1 MNDIIIKELKPI
13 QEITLTK
20 LNGDVIAEIP
30 IFYLTEESRNI
41 DEVDT
46 IIFTIPLRYRD
57 NFSKKMV
64 NYYVYD
70 EVIAE
75 RLICVD
81 GEYFVIKEINENQSN
96 HTKTITAY
104 GLEKKLEKNTIAL
117 SDCGLMLKD
126 KDEDIYVYSFD
137 EYLYQQTGWRL
148 GHIDDS
154 VRYMDNGEP
163 KMRMQEETNTS
174 FYSFITETIAEQFCC
189 VPIFDRKNKL
199 INLYDIDGFGNDLK
213 LVLNKDNYLK
223 SLEKTFNSSDIVT
236 RLILEGN
243 EEECVVEEANPTGLN
258 YIENY
263 SYFIENE
270 DMSKELIRALKLFE
284 KLTPKRMEKWKE
296 YVSLKAQKNS
306 ELSTL
311 DSSENILM
319 TKCNQLQNIIDGY
332 SDMETEEEYYLL
344 DDIKSELDV
353 SNLELQSISSQ
364 IYKIE
369 RELKELDIKINRLN
383 KLCRR
388 ETSEDEAGNL
398 LFNENLLS
406 ELKDYIYYDTYSD
419 DSFVDAN
426 ELIKTGK
433 HILESKC
440 KPTVEFSIDSV
451 NFVNRLLGDKT
462 RLNPEIQLG
471 LGDIIST
478 YDKERDKEDLVFF
491 TGWTMNYEDNKL
503 DLTFSNKK
511 TNKED
516 TRVIAD
522 LLKKSKETK
531 KIISVNKWLW
541 NKQKY
546 NKVNSTL
553 ITDIDLDLDFSPNK
567 AYVDSVSSVDL
578 SQHTL
583 NINLN
588 EEYILKATILP
599 DTAKNKNVI
608 WISSD
613 ENIASVSDG
622 VIVGNGYGACII
634 TVITEDGNKTDT
646 CKVVVEV
653 DMGDS
658 SNVNV
663 TGIRLNTNS
672 LEIDKHESVYLLPTV
687 IPSNANQSITYIS
700 SDGNIAKVSNE
711 GLITGVGQGKCT
723 ITAISNK
730 NTKIKASCTV
740 TVSNKEAEINIEDLD
755 EVLIIG
761 TKRIQNLQEYN
772 LNPKMTY
779 FGNIVED
786 FNIATYP
793 SDPKAI
799 VVMLGLNNDSLC
811 DISKIKI
818 LLNSIKTK
826 YTGKYMFVANELPV
840 GINYATV
847 DYSYEQL
854 NSQIKNYNNTLQ
866 KIANELGLKS
876 ITVQGGMV
884 ENDILASHYTYNG
897 LDLNVVGCKML
908 LNNIK
913 YQIKNNVGTFIPP
926 DDEDNEINGVNPI
939 RQKIMEKAEEIVR
952 MCVNHQANYSQRYRT
967 VDYRNPN
974 TIKAMSEV
982 LGSTRYYQPSWVIPY
997 QTYGWDCSS
1006 YVGCCYDYA
1015 GIPDLKGLSCSAN
1028 TLQQKLKQLGAEYW
1042 LYKEEGLRDAKPGD
1056 IVLCVNDGISFSR
1069 NNVFTCRTHHVMIYG
1084 YSDYEMYE
1092 ASGYSSGIRK
1102 GKRTFDKN
1110 QWIFFRLP
1118 QVAEA
1123 DKNTSNG
1130 NTNIGNGVEE
1140 YKNCFNEQGIINGHE
1155 YIYKFKG
1162 LRCTCYNATENDK
1175 GGRSGLGTH
1184 IGKTFGCG
1192 NLPYGTL
1199 VYFPELDGKIWR
1211 NADGSQIKLDGILMA
1226 TDSGILMTDCDIVAG
1241 STIQACTSNWTNPK
1255 RLDGYILEWGT
1266 SNIKNYS
1273 FTDTYKIAYN
1283 NGNLSRFKTAF
1294 KNYMNNGDGVLINF
1308 TKFYDT
1314 DKNIRNTIYWTI
1326 LNS

>member
-1 MNDIIIKELKPI
+1 MNEIIIKELKPI
-13 QEITLTK
+13 KHITLTK

-30 IFYLTEESRNI
+30 LFYLNEETRSI

-46 IIFTIPLRYRD
+46 ISFTIPLKYRN
-57 NFSKKMV
+57 NFSKEMHD
-64 NYYVYD
+64 YYVYD

-81 GEYFVIKEINENQSN
+81 GEYFVIKEITENQSN
-96 HTKTITAY
+96 HTKSITAY
-104 GLEKKLEKNTIAL
+104 GLENKLEKNTIVL

-126 KDEDIYVYSFD
+126 KDEETNIYSFD
-137 EYLYQQTGWRL
+137 EYLYQQTGWKL
-148 GHIDDS
+148 GHIDDE

-163 KMRMQEETNTS
+163 KVRMQEETNTS

-189 VPIFDRKNKL
+189 VPIFDRVNKK

-213 LVLNKDNYLK
+213 LILHKDNYLK
-223 SLEKTFNSSDIVT
+223 SLEKTYNSSDIVT

-243 EEECVVEEANPTGLN
+243 EEECIVEEANPTGLN

-284 KLTPKRMEKWKE
+284 ELTPKRMDKWKE
-296 YVSLKAQKNS
+296 YVSLKTQKKS
-306 ELSTL
+306 ELSKL

-332 SDMETEEEYYLL
+332 NDMETEEEYYLL
-344 DDIKSELDV
+344 DDIKSELDI
-353 SNLELQSISSQ
+353 SRLELQDVSNQ
-364 IYKIE
+364 IRILEKE
-369 RELKELDIKINRLN
+369 TKELEVKINKLN

-398 LFNENLLS
+398 LFNEKLLN

-419 DSFVDAN
+419 DSFLDAN

-440 KPTVEFSIDSV
+440 KPTVEFTIDSV
-451 NFVNRLLGDKT
+451 NFISRLLGDKT
-462 RLNPEIQLG
+462 RLIPNVQLG
-471 LGDIIST
+471 LGDVIST
-478 YDKERDKEDLVFF
+478 YDKERNKEDLVFF
-491 TGWTMNYEDNKL
+491 TGWSMNYNDNTL
-503 DLTFSNKK
+503 NLTFSNKK
-511 TNKED
+511 TNKEN

-553 ITDIDLDLDFSPNK
+553 MTGMDLDLDFSPNK

-687 IPSNANQSITYIS
+687 IPTNANQSITYIS
-700 SDGNIAKVSNE
+700 SDGNIAKVSNV

-730 NTKIKASCTV
+730 NAKIKASCTV
-740 TVSNKEAEINIEDLD
+740 TVSGKEAEINIDDLD

-772 LNPKMTY
+772 LAPKMTY
-779 FGNIVED
+779 FGNVVED
-786 FNIATYP
+786 FDITTYP

-811 DISKIKI
+811 DISKIKT

-826 YTGKYMFVANELPV
+826 YTGKYIFVANELPV

-854 NSQIKNYNNTLQ
+854 NSQIKNYNNMLQ
-866 KIANELGLKS
+866 KITNELGLKS

-884 ENDILASHYTYNG
+884 ESEILASHYTYNG

-913 YQIKNNVGTFIPP
+913 YQIKNNVGSIIVP
-926 DDEDNEINGVNPI
+926 DDNDNTTTNVNPY
-939 RQKIMEKAEEIVR
+939 REKIMEKAEEIVR
-952 MCVNHQANYSQRYRT
+952 MCVNHLSNYSQRYRT
-967 VDYRNPN
+967 ISYKAPN
-974 TIKAMSEV
+974 TIKSRTEYV
-982 LGSTRYYQPSWVIPY
+982 GNQLFYQPSWVVLN
-997 QTYGWDCSS
+997 QTIGYDCSS
-1006 YVGCCYDYA
+1006 FTGVCYEYA
-1015 GIPDLKGLSCSAN
+1015 GIEYLKGLSCSAGS
-1028 TLQQKLKQLGAEYW
+1028 LQTVCKNHGAEFWRYTGKESVDKLKE
-1042 LYKEEGLRDAKPGD
+1042 GD
-1056 IVLCVNDGISFSR
+1056 IIMVANY
-1069 NNVFTCRTHHVMIYG
+1069 NVTDSNMTTVSTHHVMISG
-1084 YSDYEMYE
+1084 GGNTVLH
-1092 ASGYSSGIRK
+1092 ASGFTSGILK
-1102 GKRTFDKN
+1102 QKINFTNKH
-1110 QWIFFRLP
+1110 FFIRIKE
-1118 QVAEA
+1118 VAEA
-1123 DKNTSNG
+1123 DNSNNITSPSDSEHPNVFYENG
-1130 NTNIGNGVEE
+1130 TIDGVN
-1140 YKNCFNEQGIINGHE
+1140 YVAKLTHS
-1155 YIYKFKG
+1155 
-1162 LRCTCYNATENDK
+1162 RCTAYGTPSPVGA
-1175 GGRSGLGTH
+1175 GGNL
-1184 IGKTFGCG
+1184 IVGKSCG
-1192 NLPYGTL
+1192 AHNLPYNT
-1199 VYFPELDGKIWR
+1199 
-1211 NADGSQIKLDGILMA
+1211 KLYIPSTKKYNGDGIWYVKDTGGYT
-1226 TDSGILMTDCDIVAG
+1226 TDFDLLISKNASEAVKMMGSPLDTDV
-1241 STIQACTSNWTNPK
+1241 
-1255 RLDGYILEWGT
+1255 YILEYGDGKMSW
-1266 SNIKNYS
+1266 S
-1273 FTDTYKIAYN
+1273 FTEAIEWCNGYYGVGYFHKSWTYYMKYGGCTI
-1283 NGNLSRFKTAF
+1283 NLWKFKDHD
-1294 KNYMNNGDGVLINF
+1294 KYI
-1308 TKFYDT
+1308 KSQPWYD
-1314 DKNIRNTIYWTI
+1314 K
-1326 LNS
+1326 L

>member
-1 MNDIIIKELKPI
+1 MNDVIIKELKPI
-13 QEITLTK
+13 QEIVLTK

-46 IIFTIPLRYRD
+46 ITFTIPLRYRD

-96 HTKTITAY
+96 HTKEITAY

-126 KDEDIYVYSFD
+126 KNEETDTYSFN

-163 KMRMQEETNTS
+163 KLRMQEETNTS

-189 VPIFDRKNKL
+189 VPVFDRKNKL

-243 EEECVVEEANPTGLN
+243 EEECIVEEANPTGLN

-284 KLTPKRMEKWKE
+284 VLTPKRMEKWKE

-332 SDMETEEEYYLL
+332 TDMETEEEYYLL

-353 SNLELQSISSQ
+353 SNLELQSVSSQ

-369 RELKELDIKINRLN
+369 KELKELDIKINRLN

-398 LFNENLLS
+398 LFNEKLLS

-451 NFVNRLLGDKT
+451 NFVNRLLGDKS
-462 RLNPEIQLG
+462 RLSPEIQLG
-471 LGDIIST
+471 LGDVIST
-478 YDKERDKEDLVFF
+478 YDKERNKEDLVFF
-491 TGWTMNYEDNKL
+491 TDWTMNYEDNKL
-503 DLTFSNKK
+503 SLTFSNKK

-531 KIISVNKWLW
+531 KIVSVNKWLW

-553 ITDIDLDLDFSPNK
+553 MTNINLDLDFSPNK

-583 NINLN
+583 NIKLN

-672 LEIDKHESVYLLPTV
+672 LEIDRRESVYLLPTV
-687 IPSNANQSITYIS
+687 IPTNANQSITYIS

-730 NTKIKASCTV
+730 NAKIKASCIV
-740 TVSNKEAEINIEDLD
+740 TVSGKEAEINIDDLD

-772 LNPKMTY
+772 LAPKMTY

-786 FNIATYP
+786 FDITTYP

-811 DISKIKI
+811 DISKIKT

-826 YTGKYMFVANELPV
+826 YTGKYIFVANELPV
-840 GINYATV
+840 GINYATT
-847 DYSYEQL
+847 DYTYEQL
-854 NSQIKNYNNTLQ
+854 NSQIKNYNNMLQ
-866 KIANELGLKS
+866 KIANELSLKS

-884 ENDILASHYTYNG
+884 ESDILASHYTYNG

-913 YQIKNNVGTFIPP
+913 YQIKNNVNSFIPP
-926 DDEDNEINGVNPI
+926 DDEDSGINGINII

-967 VDYRNPN
+967 ISYKTPN
-974 TIKAMSEV
+974 TIKSRTEYV
-982 LGSTRYYQPSWVIPY
+982 GNQLYTQPSWVVLN
-997 QTYGWDCSS
+997 QTIGYDCSS
-1006 YVGCCYDYA
+1006 FTGVCYEYA
-1015 GIPDLKGLSCSAN
+1015 GIDYLKGLSCSAGS
-1028 TLQQKLKQLGAEYW
+1028 LQTVCKNHGAEFWRYTGQESVDKLKE
-1042 LYKEEGLRDAKPGD
+1042 GD
-1056 IVLCVNDGISFSR
+1056 IIMVANY
-1069 NNVFTCRTHHVMIYG
+1069 NVTDSNMTTVSTHHVMISG
-1084 YSDYEMYE
+1084 GGNTVLH
-1092 ASGYSSGIRK
+1092 ASGFTSGILK
-1102 GKRTFDKN
+1102 QKINFTNKH
-1110 QWIFFRLP
+1110 FFIRIKE
-1118 QVAEA
+1118 VAEA
-1123 DKNTSNG
+1123 DNSNNITSPSDSEHPNVFYENG
-1130 NTNIGNGVEE
+1130 TIDGVN
-1140 YKNCFNEQGIINGHE
+1140 YVAKLTHS
-1155 YIYKFKG
+1155 
-1162 LRCTCYNATENDK
+1162 RCTAYGTPSPVGA
-1175 GGRSGLGTH
+1175 GGNL
-1184 IGKTFGCG
+1184 IVGKSCG
-1192 NLPYGTL
+1192 AHNLPYNT
-1199 VYFPELDGKIWR
+1199 
-1211 NADGSQIKLDGILMA
+1211 KLYIPSTKKYNGDGIWYVKDTGGYT
-1226 TDSGILMTDCDIVAG
+1226 TDFDLLISKSASEAVKMMGSPLDTDV
-1241 STIQACTSNWTNPK
+1241 
-1255 RLDGYILEWGT
+1255 YILEYGDGKMSW
-1266 SNIKNYS
+1266 S
-1273 FTDTYKIAYN
+1273 FTEAIEWCNGYYGVGYFHKSWTYYMKYGGCTI
-1283 NGNLSRFKTAF
+1283 NLWKFKDDDKTI
-1294 KNYMNNGDGVLINF
+1294 KSQPW
-1308 TKFYDT
+1308 YD
-1314 DKNIRNTIYWTI
+1314 K
-1326 LNS
+1326 L

>member
-46 IIFTIPLRYRD
+46 ITFTIPLRYRD

-96 HTKTITAY
+96 HTKEITAY

-126 KDEDIYVYSFD
+126 KDEETDTYSFD

-148 GHIDDS
+148 GRIDDS

-163 KMRMQEETNTS
+163 KLRMQEETNTS

-189 VPIFDRKNKL
+189 VPVFDRKNKL

-243 EEECVVEEANPTGLN
+243 EEECIVEEANPTGLN

-284 KLTPKRMEKWKE
+284 ELTPKRMEKWKE

-332 SDMETEEEYYLL
+332 TDMETEEEYYLL

-353 SNLELQSISSQ
+353 SNLELQSVSSQ

-398 LFNENLLS
+398 LFNEKLLS

-462 RLNPEIQLG
+462 RLSPEIQLG

-478 YDKERDKEDLVFF
+478 YDKERDKEELVFF
-491 TGWTMNYEDNKL
+491 TGWAMNYEDNKL
-503 DLTFSNKK
+503 SLTFSNKK

-553 ITDIDLDLDFSPNK
+553 MTGMDLDLDFSPNK

-658 SNVNV
+658 SNINV

-687 IPSNANQSITYIS
+687 IPTNANQSITYIS

-711 GLITGVGQGKCT
+711 GLITGVGKGKCT

-740 TVSNKEAEINIEDLD
+740 TVSGKEAEINIDDLD

-772 LNPKMTY
+772 LAPKMTY

-826 YTGKYMFVANELPV
+826 YTGKYIFIANELPV
-840 GINYATV
+840 GINYVTT
-847 DYSYEQL
+847 DYTYEQL
-854 NSQIKNYNNTLQ
+854 NSQIKNYNNSLQ
-866 KIANELGLKS
+866 KIASELGLKS

-913 YQIKNNVGTFIPP
+913 YQIKNNVSSFIPP
-926 DDEDNEINGVNPI
+926 DDEDSGTNGVNPI

-967 VDYRNPN
+967 ISYKSPN
-974 TIKAMSEV
+974 TIKSRTEYV
-982 LGSTRYYQPSWVIPY
+982 GSTLYTQPSWVVLN
-997 QTYGWDCSS
+997 QTIGYDCSS
-1006 YVGCCYDYA
+1006 FTGVCYEYA
-1015 GIPDLKGLSCSAN
+1015 GIEYLKGLSCSAGS
-1028 TLQQKLKQLGAEYW
+1028 LQTVCKNHGAEFWRYTGQESVDKLKE
-1042 LYKEEGLRDAKPGD
+1042 GD
-1056 IVLCVNDGISFSR
+1056 IIMVANYNVTD
-1069 NNVFTCRTHHVMIYG
+1069 NNMTTVSTHHVMISG
-1084 YSDYEMYE
+1084 GGNTVLH
-1092 ASGYSSGIRK
+1092 ASGFTSGILK
-1102 GKRTFDKN
+1102 QKINFTNKH
-1110 QWIFFRLP
+1110 FFIRIKE
-1118 QVAEA
+1118 VAEA
-1123 DKNTSNG
+1123 DKNSSNG
-1130 NTNIGNGVEE
+1130 NTPTTSDKEHPNVFYENGTIDGVN
-1140 YKNCFNEQGIINGHE
+1140 YVAKLTNCCMTG
-1155 YIYKFKG
+1155 YYSAKY
-1162 LRCTCYNATENDK
+1162 TT
-1175 GGRSGLGTH
+1175 GGSGLPLEVAKSVGSY
-1184 IGKTFGCG
+1184 
-1192 NLPYGTL
+1192 NLPYGSKIYIPFLKGRWGNKDGIVTVTDTGVGGTDFDL
-1199 VYFPELDGKIWR
+1199 FLGKTYSDVSSKMTNPLRVDAYIVEYGNKPLAWSYTQSYNWAMNYYGKI
-1211 NADGSQIKLDGILMA
+1211 SQYK
-1226 TDSGILMTDCDIVAG
+1226 TRF
-1241 STIQACTSNWTNPK
+1241 TSYMK
-1255 RLDGYILEWGT
+1255 YGGT
-1266 SNIKNYS
+1266 
-1273 FTDTYKIAYN
+1273 
-1283 NGNLSRFKTAF
+1283 
-1294 KNYMNNGDGVLINF
+1294 LINF
-1308 TKFYDT
+1308 WKFKED
-1314 DKNIRNTIYWTI
+1314 DKTFFE
-1326 LNS
+1326 NSWINQIWNK

>member
-1 MNDIIIKELKPI
+1 MNDVIIKELKPI
-13 QEITLTK
+13 QKIVLTK

-46 IIFTIPLRYRD
+46 ITFTIPLRYRD

-126 KDEDIYVYSFD
+126 KDEDTYVYSFD

-243 EEECVVEEANPTGLN
+243 EEECIVEEANPTGLN

-332 SDMETEEEYYLL
+332 TDMETEEEYYLL

-353 SNLELQSISSQ
+353 SNLELQSVSSQ

-471 LGDIIST
+471 LGDVIST
-478 YDKERDKEDLVFF
+478 YDKERDKEELVFF

-503 DLTFSNKK
+503 SLTFSNKK

-553 ITDIDLDLDFSPNK
+553 MTGMDLDLDFSPNK

-634 TVITEDGNKTDT
+634 TVVTEDGNRTDT

-653 DMGDS
+653 DMGDDT
-658 SNVNV
+658 NVNV
-663 TGIRLNTNS
+663 TGVRLNVNS

-687 IPSNANQSITYIS
+687 IPTNANQSITYIS

-730 NTKIKASCTV
+730 NSKIKASCTV
-740 TVSNKEAEINIEDLD
+740 TVSGKEAEINIDDLD

-779 FGNIVED
+779 IGNIVED
-786 FNIATYP
+786 FDITTYP

-799 VVMLGLNNDSLC
+799 VIMLGLNNDSLC

-826 YTGKYMFVANELPV
+826 YTGKYIFVANELPV

-866 KIANELGLKS
+866 KLVSELGLKS

-884 ENDILASHYTYNG
+884 ESEILASHYTYNG

-913 YQIKNNVGTFIPP
+913 YQIKNNVGSFIPP
-926 DDEDNEINGVNPI
+926 DDEDNNETNGVNPI

-967 VDYRNPN
+967 ISYKSPN
-974 TIKAMSEV
+974 TIKSRTEYV
-982 LGSTRYYQPSWVIPY
+982 GSTLYTQPSWVVLN
-997 QTYGWDCSS
+997 QTIGYDCSS
-1006 YVGCCYDYA
+1006 FTGVCYEYA
-1015 GIPDLKGLSCSAN
+1015 GIEYLKGLSCSAGS
-1028 TLQQKLKQLGAEYW
+1028 LQTVCKNHGAEFWRYTGQESVDKLKE
-1042 LYKEEGLRDAKPGD
+1042 GD
-1056 IVLCVNDGISFSR
+1056 IIMVANYNVTD
-1069 NNVFTCRTHHVMIYG
+1069 NNMTTVSTHHVMISG
-1084 YSDYEMYE
+1084 GGNTVLH
-1092 ASGYSSGIRK
+1092 ASGFTSGILK
-1102 GKRTFDKN
+1102 QKINFTNKH
-1110 QWIFFRLP
+1110 FFIRIKE
-1118 QVAEA
+1118 VAEA
-1123 DKNTSNG
+1123 DKNSSNG
-1130 NTNIGNGVEE
+1130 NTPTTSDKEHPNVFYENGTIDGVN
-1140 YKNCFNEQGIINGHE
+1140 YLAKLTNCCMTGYFSSK
-1155 YIYKFKG
+1155 Y
-1162 LRCTCYNATENDK
+1162 TT
-1175 GGRSGLGTH
+1175 GGSGLPLEVA
-1184 IGKTFGCG
+1184 KTVGSY
-1192 NLPYGTL
+1192 NVPYGTKIYIPYL
-1199 VYFPELDGKIWR
+1199 KGKWGNTDGIVTVTDTGVGGTDFDLFLGKTYSDVSSKMNAPMRVDAYIVEYGNKSLAWSYTQSYNWAMGYYGKI
-1211 NADGSQIKLDGILMA
+1211 SQYK
-1226 TDSGILMTDCDIVAG
+1226 TRF
-1241 STIQACTSNWTNPK
+1241 TSYMEY
-1255 RLDGYILEWGT
+1255 GGT
-1266 SNIKNYS
+1266 
-1273 FTDTYKIAYN
+1273 
-1283 NGNLSRFKTAF
+1283 
-1294 KNYMNNGDGVLINF
+1294 MINF
-1308 TKFYDT
+1308 WKFKED
-1314 DKNIRNTIYWTI
+1314 DKTFFE
-1326 LNS
+1326 NSWINQIWNK

>member
-1 MNDIIIKELKPI
+1 MNEIIIKELKPI
-13 QEITLTK
+13 KHITLTK

-30 IFYLTEESRNI
+30 LFYLNEETRSI

-46 IIFTIPLRYRD
+46 ISFTIPLKYRN
-57 NFSKKMV
+57 NFSKEMHD
-64 NYYVYD
+64 YYVYD

-81 GEYFVIKEINENQSN
+81 GEYFVIKEITENQSN
-96 HTKTITAY
+96 HTKSITAY
-104 GLEKKLEKNTIAL
+104 GLENKLEKNTIAL

-126 KDEDIYVYSFD
+126 KDEETNIYSFD
-137 EYLYQQTGWRL
+137 EYLYQQTGWKL
-148 GHIDDS
+148 GHIDDE

-163 KMRMQEETNTS
+163 KVRMQEETNTS

-189 VPIFDRKNKL
+189 VPIFDRVNKK

-213 LVLNKDNYLK
+213 LILHKDNYLK
-223 SLEKTFNSSDIVT
+223 SLEKTYNSSDIVT

-243 EEECVVEEANPTGLN
+243 EEECIVEEANPTGLN

-284 KLTPKRMEKWKE
+284 ELTPKRMDKWKE

-306 ELSTL
+306 ELSKL

-332 SDMETEEEYYLL
+332 NDMETEEEYYLL
-344 DDIKSELDV
+344 DDIKSELDI
-353 SNLELQSISSQ
+353 SRLELQDVSNQ
-364 IYKIE
+364 IRILEKE
-369 RELKELDIKINRLN
+369 TKELEVKINKLN

-398 LFNENLLS
+398 LFNEKLLN

-419 DSFVDAN
+419 DSFLDAN

-440 KPTVEFSIDSV
+440 KPTVEFTIDSV
-451 NFVNRLLGDKT
+451 NFISRLLGDKT
-462 RLNPEIQLG
+462 RLIPNVQLG
-471 LGDIIST
+471 LGDVIST
-478 YDKERDKEDLVFF
+478 YDKERNKEDLVFF
-491 TGWTMNYEDNKL
+491 TGWSMNYNDNTL
-503 DLTFSNKK
+503 NLTFSNKK
-511 TNKED
+511 TNKEN

-553 ITDIDLDLDFSPNK
+553 MTGIDLDLDFSPNK

-687 IPSNANQSITYIS
+687 IPTNANQSITYIS

-730 NTKIKASCTV
+730 NAKIKASCTV
-740 TVSNKEAEINIEDLD
+740 TVSGKEAEINIDDLD

-772 LNPKMTY
+772 LAPKMTY

-786 FNIATYP
+786 FDITTYP

-811 DISKIKI
+811 DISKIKT

-826 YTGKYMFVANELPV
+826 YTGKYIFVANELPV
-840 GINYATV
+840 GINYATT
-847 DYSYEQL
+847 DYTYEQL
-854 NSQIKNYNNTLQ
+854 NSQIKNYNNMLQ
-866 KIANELGLKS
+866 KITNELGLKS

-884 ENDILASHYTYNG
+884 ESDILASHYTYNG

-913 YQIKNNVGTFIPP
+913 YQIKNNVGSIIVP
-926 DDEDNEINGVNPI
+926 DDNDNTTTNVNPY
-939 RQKIMEKAEEIVR
+939 REKIMEKAEEIVR
-952 MCVNHQANYSQRYRT
+952 MCVNHLSNYSQRYRT
-967 VDYRNPN
+967 ISYKAPN
-974 TIKAMSEV
+974 TIKSRTEYV
-982 LGSTRYYQPSWVIPY
+982 GNQLFYQPSWVVLN
-997 QTYGWDCSS
+997 QTIGYDCSS
-1006 YVGCCYDYA
+1006 FTGVCYEYA
-1015 GIPDLKGLSCSAN
+1015 GIEYLKGLSCSAGS
-1028 TLQQKLKQLGAEYW
+1028 LQTVCKNHGAEFWRYTGKESVDKLKE
-1042 LYKEEGLRDAKPGD
+1042 GD
-1056 IVLCVNDGISFSR
+1056 IIMVANY
-1069 NNVFTCRTHHVMIYG
+1069 NVTDSNMTTVSTHHVMISG
-1084 YSDYEMYE
+1084 GGNTVLH
-1092 ASGYSSGIRK
+1092 ASGFTSGILK
-1102 GKRTFDKN
+1102 QKINFTNKH
-1110 QWIFFRLP
+1110 FFIRIKE
-1118 QVAEA
+1118 VAEA
-1123 DKNTSNG
+1123 DKNSSNG

-1184 IGKTFGCG
+1184 MGKTFGCG

-1255 RLDGYILEWGT
+1255 RLDGYVIEWGT

-1283 NGNLSRFKTAF
+1283 NGSLSRFKTAF

>member
-1 MNDIIIKELKPI
+1 MNEIIIKELKPI
-13 QEITLTK
+13 KHITLTK

-30 IFYLTEESRNI
+30 LFYLNEETRSI

-46 IIFTIPLRYRD
+46 ISFTIPLKYRN
-57 NFSKKMV
+57 NFSKEMHD
-64 NYYVYD
+64 YYVYD

-81 GEYFVIKEINENQSN
+81 GEYFVIKEITENQSN
-96 HTKTITAY
+96 HTKSITAY
-104 GLEKKLEKNTIAL
+104 GLENKLEKNTIAL

-126 KDEDIYVYSFD
+126 KDEETNIYSFD
-137 EYLYQQTGWRL
+137 EYLYQQTGWKL
-148 GHIDDS
+148 GHIDDE

-163 KMRMQEETNTS
+163 KVRMQEETNTS

-189 VPIFDRKNKL
+189 VPIFDRVNKK

-213 LVLNKDNYLK
+213 LILHKDNYLK
-223 SLEKTFNSSDIVT
+223 SLEKTYNSSDIVT

-243 EEECVVEEANPTGLN
+243 EEECIVEEANPTGLN

-284 KLTPKRMEKWKE
+284 ELTPKRMDKWKE
-296 YVSLKAQKNS
+296 YVSLKAQNNS
-306 ELSTL
+306 ELSKL

-332 SDMETEEEYYLL
+332 NDMETEEEYYLL
-344 DDIKSELDV
+344 DDIKSELDI
-353 SNLELQSISSQ
+353 SRLELQDVSNQ
-364 IYKIE
+364 IRILEKE
-369 RELKELDIKINRLN
+369 TKELEVKINKLN

-398 LFNENLLS
+398 LFNEKLLN

-419 DSFVDAN
+419 DSFLDAN
-426 ELIKTGK
+426 ELIKTGQ

-440 KPTVEFSIDSV
+440 KPTVEFTIDSV
-451 NFVNRLLGDKT
+451 NFISRLLGDKT
-462 RLNPEIQLG
+462 RLIPNIQLG
-471 LGDIIST
+471 LGDVIST
-478 YDKERDKEDLVFF
+478 YDKERNKEDLVFF
-491 TGWTMNYEDNKL
+491 TGWSMNYNDNTL
-503 DLTFSNKK
+503 NLTFSNKK
-511 TNKED
+511 TNKEN

-553 ITDIDLDLDFSPNK
+553 MTGIDLDLDFSPNK

-687 IPSNANQSITYIS
+687 IPTNANQSITYIS

-730 NTKIKASCTV
+730 NSKIKASCTV
-740 TVSNKEAEINIEDLD
+740 TVSGKEAEINIDDLD

-772 LNPKMTY
+772 LAPKMTY

-786 FNIATYP
+786 FDITTYP

-811 DISKIKI
+811 DISKIKT

-826 YTGKYMFVANELPV
+826 YTGKYIFVANELPV
-840 GINYATV
+840 GINYATT
-847 DYSYEQL
+847 DYTYEQL
-854 NSQIKNYNNTLQ
+854 NSQIKNYNNMLQ
-866 KIANELGLKS
+866 KITNELGLKS

-884 ENDILASHYTYNG
+884 ESDILASHYTYNG

-913 YQIKNNVGTFIPP
+913 YQIKNNVGSIIVP
-926 DDEDNEINGVNPI
+926 DDNDNTTTNVNPY
-939 RQKIMEKAEEIVR
+939 REKIMEKAEEIVR
-952 MCVNHQANYSQRYRT
+952 MCVNHLSNYSQRYRT
-967 VDYRNPN
+967 ISYKAPN
-974 TIKAMSEV
+974 TIKSRTEYV
-982 LGSTRYYQPSWVIPY
+982 GNQLFYQPSWVVLN
-997 QTYGWDCSS
+997 QTIGYDCSS
-1006 YVGCCYDYA
+1006 FTGVCYEYA
-1015 GIPDLKGLSCSAN
+1015 GIEYLKGLSCSAGS
-1028 TLQQKLKQLGAEYW
+1028 LQTVCKNHGAEFWRYTGKESVDKLKE
-1042 LYKEEGLRDAKPGD
+1042 GD
-1056 IVLCVNDGISFSR
+1056 IIMVANY
-1069 NNVFTCRTHHVMIYG
+1069 NVTDSNMTTVSTHHVMISG
-1084 YSDYEMYE
+1084 GGNTVLH
-1092 ASGYSSGIRK
+1092 ASGFTSGILK
-1102 GKRTFDKN
+1102 QKINFTNKH
-1110 QWIFFRLP
+1110 FFIRIKE
-1118 QVAEA
+1118 VAEA
-1123 DKNTSNG
+1123 DNSN
-1130 NTNIGNGVEE
+1130 NITNPSDSEHPNVFYENGTIDGVN
-1140 YKNCFNEQGIINGHE
+1140 YVAKLTHS
-1155 YIYKFKG
+1155 
-1162 LRCTCYNATENDK
+1162 RCTAYGTPSPVGA
-1175 GGRSGLGTH
+1175 GGNL
-1184 IGKTFGCG
+1184 IVGKSCG
-1192 NLPYGTL
+1192 AHNLPYNT
-1199 VYFPELDGKIWR
+1199 
-1211 NADGSQIKLDGILMA
+1211 KLYIPSTKKYNGDGIWYVKDTGGYT
-1226 TDSGILMTDCDIVAG
+1226 TDFDLLISKSASEAVKMMGSPLDTDV
-1241 STIQACTSNWTNPK
+1241 
-1255 RLDGYILEWGT
+1255 YILEYGDGKMSW
-1266 SNIKNYS
+1266 S
-1273 FTDTYKIAYN
+1273 FTEAIEWCNGYYGVGYFHKSWTYYMKYGGCTINLWKFKDDDKYIKSQSWYN
-1283 NGNLSRFKTAF
+1283 KL
-1294 KNYMNNGDGVLINF
+1294 
-1308 TKFYDT
+1308 
-1314 DKNIRNTIYWTI
+1314 
-1326 LNS
+1326 

>member
-1 MNDIIIKELKPI
+1 MNDVIIKELKPI
-13 QEITLTK
+13 QEIVLTK

-46 IIFTIPLRYRD
+46 ITFTIPLRYRD

-96 HTKTITAY
+96 HTKEITAY

-126 KDEDIYVYSFD
+126 KDEETYTYSFD

-148 GHIDDS
+148 GYIDDS

-163 KMRMQEETNTS
+163 KLRMQEETNTS

-243 EEECVVEEANPTGLN
+243 EEECIVEEANPTGLN

-284 KLTPKRMEKWKE
+284 ELTPKRMEKWKE

-332 SDMETEEEYYLL
+332 TDMETEEEYYLL

-369 RELKELDIKINRLN
+369 RELKKLDIKINRLN

-398 LFNENLLS
+398 LFDEKLLS

-451 NFVNRLLGDKT
+451 NFVNRLLGDKS
-462 RLNPEIQLG
+462 RLSPEIQLG
-471 LGDIIST
+471 LGDVIST
-478 YDKERDKEDLVFF
+478 YDKERDKEELVFF

-503 DLTFSNKK
+503 GLTFSNKK

-553 ITDIDLDLDFSPNK
+553 MTGMDLDLDFSPNK

-578 SQHTL
+578 NQHTL

-687 IPSNANQSITYIS
+687 IPTNANQSITYIS

-740 TVSNKEAEINIEDLD
+740 TVSGKEAEINIDDLD

-772 LNPKMTY
+772 LAPKMTY
-779 FGNIVED
+779 IGNIVED
-786 FNIATYP
+786 FDITAYP

-811 DISKIKI
+811 DISKIKT

-826 YTGKYMFVANELPV
+826 YTGKYIFVANELPV

-854 NSQIKNYNNTLQ
+854 NSQIKNYNNSLQ
-866 KIANELGLKS
+866 KIASELGLKS

-913 YQIKNNVGTFIPP
+913 YQIKNNVSSFIPP
-926 DDEDNEINGVNPI
+926 DDEDSGTNGVNPI
-939 RQKIMEKAEEIVR
+939 REKIMEKAEEIVR

-967 VDYRNPN
+967 ISYKAPN
-974 TIKAMSEV
+974 TIKSRTEYV
-982 LGSTRYYQPSWVIPY
+982 GNQLFYQPSWVILN
-997 QTYGWDCSS
+997 QTIGYDCSS
-1006 YVGCCYDYA
+1006 FTGVCYEYA
-1015 GIPDLKGLSCSAN
+1015 GIEYLKGLSCSAGS
-1028 TLQQKLKQLGAEYW
+1028 LQTVCKNHGAEFWRYTGQESVDKLKE
-1042 LYKEEGLRDAKPGD
+1042 GD
-1056 IVLCVNDGISFSR
+1056 IIMVANY
-1069 NNVFTCRTHHVMIYG
+1069 NVTDSNMTTVSTHHVMISG
-1084 YSDYEMYE
+1084 GGNTVLH
-1092 ASGYSSGIRK
+1092 ASGFTSGILK
-1102 GKRTFDKN
+1102 QKINFTNKH
-1110 QWIFFRLP
+1110 FFIRIKE
-1118 QVAEA
+1118 VAEA
-1123 DKNTSNG
+1123 DNSN
-1130 NTNIGNGVEE
+1130 NITNPSNSEHPNVFYEE
-1140 YKNCFNEQGIINGHE
+1140 GTIDGMNYVAKLTNCCMTG
-1155 YIYKFKG
+1155 YYSAKY
-1162 LRCTCYNATENDK
+1162 TT
-1175 GGRSGLGTH
+1175 GGSGLPLEVAKSVGSY
-1184 IGKTFGCG
+1184 
-1192 NLPYGTL
+1192 NLPYGSKIYIPFLKGRWGNKDGIVTVCDTGVGGTDFDL
-1199 VYFPELDGKIWR
+1199 FLGKSYSDVSSKMTNPLRVDAYIVEYGNKPLAWSYTQSYNWAMNYYGKI
-1211 NADGSQIKLDGILMA
+1211 SQYK
-1226 TDSGILMTDCDIVAG
+1226 TRF
-1241 STIQACTSNWTNPK
+1241 TSYMK
-1255 RLDGYILEWGT
+1255 YGGT
-1266 SNIKNYS
+1266 
-1273 FTDTYKIAYN
+1273 
-1283 NGNLSRFKTAF
+1283 
-1294 KNYMNNGDGVLINF
+1294 LINF
-1308 TKFYDT
+1308 WKFKED
-1314 DKNIRNTIYWTI
+1314 DKTFFE
-1326 LNS
+1326 NSWINQIWNK

>member
-1 MNDIIIKELKPI
+1 MNDVIIKELKPI
-13 QEITLTK
+13 QEIVLTK

-46 IIFTIPLRYRD
+46 ITFTIPLRYRD
-57 NFSKKMV
+57 NFSKKMI

-96 HTKTITAY
+96 HTKEITAY

-126 KDEDIYVYSFD
+126 KDEETYTYSFD

-163 KMRMQEETNTS
+163 KLRMQEETNTS

-243 EEECVVEEANPTGLN
+243 EEECIVEEANPTGLN

-284 KLTPKRMEKWKE
+284 VLTPKRMEKWKE

-332 SDMETEEEYYLL
+332 TDMETEEEYYLL

-353 SNLELQSISSQ
+353 SNLELQSVSSQ

-369 RELKELDIKINRLN
+369 KELKELDIKINRLN

-398 LFNENLLS
+398 LFNEKLLS

-451 NFVNRLLGDKT
+451 NFVNRLLGDKS
-462 RLNPEIQLG
+462 RLSPEIQLG
-471 LGDIIST
+471 LGDVIST
-478 YDKERDKEDLVFF
+478 YDKERNKEDLVFF

-503 DLTFSNKK
+503 SLTFSNKK

-553 ITDIDLDLDFSPNK
+553 MTGMDLDLDFSPNK

-672 LEIDKHESVYLLPTV
+672 LEIDRRESVYLLPTV
-687 IPSNANQSITYIS
+687 IPTNANQSITYIS

-772 LNPKMTY
+772 LAPKMTY

-786 FNIATYP
+786 FDITTYP
-793 SDPKAI
+793 SDSKAI
-799 VVMLGLNNDSLC
+799 VIMLGLNNDSLC
-811 DISKIKI
+811 DISKIKT

-826 YTGKYMFVANELPV
+826 YTGKYIFVANELPV
-840 GINYATV
+840 GINYATT
-847 DYSYEQL
+847 DYTYEQL
-854 NSQIKNYNNTLQ
+854 NSQIKNYNNSLQ
-866 KIANELGLKS
+866 KIASELGLKS

-884 ENDILASHYTYNG
+884 ESDILASHYTYNG

-913 YQIKNNVGTFIPP
+913 YQIKNNVSSFIPP
-926 DDEDNEINGVNPI
+926 DDEDSGTNGVNPI
-939 RQKIMEKAEEIVR
+939 REKIMEKAEEIVR

-967 VDYRNPN
+967 ISYKAPN
-974 TIKAMSEV
+974 TIKSRTEYV
-982 LGSTRYYQPSWVIPY
+982 GNQLFYQPSWVILN
-997 QTYGWDCSS
+997 QTIGYDCSS
-1006 YVGCCYDYA
+1006 FTGVCYEYA
-1015 GIPDLKGLSCSAN
+1015 GIEYLKGLSCSAGS
-1028 TLQQKLKQLGAEYW
+1028 LQTVCKNHGAEFWRYTGQESVDKLKE
-1042 LYKEEGLRDAKPGD
+1042 GD
-1056 IVLCVNDGISFSR
+1056 IIMVANY
-1069 NNVFTCRTHHVMIYG
+1069 NVTDSNMTTVSTHHVMISG
-1084 YSDYEMYE
+1084 GGNTVLH
-1092 ASGYSSGIRK
+1092 ASGFTSGILK
-1102 GKRTFDKN
+1102 QKINFTNKH
-1110 QWIFFRLP
+1110 FFIRIKE
-1118 QVAEA
+1118 VAEA
-1123 DKNTSNG
+1123 DNSNNITSPSDSEHPNVFYENG
-1130 NTNIGNGVEE
+1130 TIDGMNYVAKLT
-1140 YKNCFNEQGIINGHE
+1140 HS
-1155 YIYKFKG
+1155 
-1162 LRCTCYNATENDK
+1162 RCTAYGTPSPVGA
-1175 GGRSGLGTH
+1175 GGNL
-1184 IGKTFGCG
+1184 IVGKSCG
-1192 NLPYGTL
+1192 AHNLPYNT
-1199 VYFPELDGKIWR
+1199 
-1211 NADGSQIKLDGILMA
+1211 KLYIPSTKKYNGDGIWYVKDTGGYT
-1226 TDSGILMTDCDIVAG
+1226 TDFDLLISKSASEAVKMMVSPLDTDV
-1241 STIQACTSNWTNPK
+1241 
-1255 RLDGYILEWGT
+1255 YILEYGDGKMSW
-1266 SNIKNYS
+1266 S
-1273 FTDTYKIAYN
+1273 FTEAIEWCNGYYGIGYFHKSWTY
-1283 NGNLSRFKTAF
+1283 
-1294 KNYMNNGDGVLINF
+1294 YMKYGGCTINF
-1308 TKFYDT
+1308 WKFKDDDKTIKSQPWYD
-1314 DKNIRNTIYWTI
+1314 K
-1326 LNS
+1326 L

>member
-1 MNDIIIKELKPI
+1 MNEIIIKELKPI
-13 QEITLTK
+13 KHITLTK

-30 IFYLTEESRNI
+30 LFYLNEETRSI

-46 IIFTIPLRYRD
+46 ISFTIPLKYRN
-57 NFSKKMV
+57 NFSKEMHD
-64 NYYVYD
+64 YYVYD

-81 GEYFVIKEINENQSN
+81 GEYFVIKEITENQSN
-96 HTKTITAY
+96 HTKSITAY
-104 GLEKKLEKNTIAL
+104 GLENKLEKNTIAL

-126 KDEDIYVYSFD
+126 KDEETNIYSFD
-137 EYLYQQTGWRL
+137 EYLYQQTGWKL
-148 GHIDDS
+148 GHIDDE

-163 KMRMQEETNTS
+163 KVRMQEETNTS

-189 VPIFDRKNKL
+189 VPIFDRVNKK

-213 LVLNKDNYLK
+213 LILHKDNYLK
-223 SLEKTFNSSDIVT
+223 SLEKTYNSSDIVT

-243 EEECVVEEANPTGLN
+243 EEECIVEEANPTGLN

-270 DMSKELIRALKLFE
+270 DMSKGLIRALKLFE
-284 KLTPKRMEKWKE
+284 ELTPKRMDKWKE

-306 ELSTL
+306 ELSKL

-332 SDMETEEEYYLL
+332 NDMETEEEYYLL
-344 DDIKSELDV
+344 DDIKSELDI
-353 SNLELQSISSQ
+353 SRLELQDVSNQ
-364 IYKIE
+364 IRILEKE
-369 RELKELDIKINRLN
+369 TKELEGKINKLN

-398 LFNENLLS
+398 LFNEKLLN

-419 DSFVDAN
+419 DSFLDAN

-440 KPTVEFSIDSV
+440 KPTVEFTIDSV
-451 NFVNRLLGDKT
+451 NFISRLLGDKT
-462 RLNPEIQLG
+462 RLIPNVQLG
-471 LGDIIST
+471 LGDVIST
-478 YDKERDKEDLVFF
+478 YDKERNKEDLVFF
-491 TGWTMNYEDNKL
+491 TGWSMNYNDNTL
-503 DLTFSNKK
+503 NLTFSNKK
-511 TNKED
+511 TNKEN

-546 NKVNSTL
+546 NKVNSSL
-553 ITDIDLDLDFSPNK
+553 VTDINLDLDFSPDK
-567 AYVDSVSSVDL
+567 AYIDSVSSVDL
-578 SQHTL
+578 SQHTIE
-583 NINLN
+583 INLD
-588 EEYILKATILP
+588 EEYILKATVLP
-599 DTAKNKNVI
+599 DTAKNKNMI

-613 ENIASVSDG
+613 ENIASVTDG

-687 IPSNANQSITYIS
+687 IPTNANQSITYIS

-730 NTKIKASCTV
+730 NAKIKASCTV
-740 TVSNKEAEINIEDLD
+740 TVSGKEAEINIDDLD

-772 LNPKMTY
+772 LAPKMTY

-786 FNIATYP
+786 FDIATYP

-811 DISKIKI
+811 DISKIKT

-826 YTGKYMFVANELPV
+826 YTGKYIFVANELPV
-840 GINYATV
+840 GINYATT
-847 DYSYEQL
+847 DYTYEQL
-854 NSQIKNYNNTLQ
+854 NSQIKNYNNMLQ
-866 KIANELGLKS
+866 KITNELGLKS

-884 ENDILASHYTYNG
+884 ESEILASHYTYNG

-913 YQIKNNVGTFIPP
+913 YQIKNNVGSFIPP
-926 DDEDNEINGVNPI
+926 DDNEDNETNRVNPI

-952 MCVNHQANYSQRYRT
+952 MCVNHLSNYSQRYRT
-967 VDYRNPN
+967 ISYKAPN
-974 TIKAMSEV
+974 TIKSRTEYV
-982 LGSTRYYQPSWVIPY
+982 GNQLFYQPSWVVLN
-997 QTYGWDCSS
+997 QTIGYDCSS
-1006 YVGCCYDYA
+1006 FTGVCYEYA
-1015 GIPDLKGLSCSAN
+1015 GIEYLKGLSCSAGS
-1028 TLQQKLKQLGAEYW
+1028 LQTVCKNHGAEFWRYTGQESVDKLKE
-1042 LYKEEGLRDAKPGD
+1042 GD
-1056 IVLCVNDGISFSR
+1056 IIMVANY
-1069 NNVFTCRTHHVMIYG
+1069 NVTDSNMATVSTHHVMISG
-1084 YSDYEMYE
+1084 GGNTVLH
-1092 ASGYSSGIRK
+1092 ASGFTSGILK
-1102 GKRTFDKN
+1102 QKINFTNKH
-1110 QWIFFRLP
+1110 FFIRIKE
-1118 QVAEA
+1118 VAEA
-1123 DKNTSNG
+1123 DNSNNITSPSDSEHPNVFYENG
-1130 NTNIGNGVEE
+1130 TIDGVN
-1140 YKNCFNEQGIINGHE
+1140 YVAKLTHS
-1155 YIYKFKG
+1155 
-1162 LRCTCYNATENDK
+1162 RCTAYGTPSPVGA
-1175 GGRSGLGTH
+1175 GGNL
-1184 IGKTFGCG
+1184 IVGKSCG
-1192 NLPYGTL
+1192 AHNLPYNT
-1199 VYFPELDGKIWR
+1199 
-1211 NADGSQIKLDGILMA
+1211 KLYIPSTKKYNGDGIWYVKDTGGYT
-1226 TDSGILMTDCDIVAG
+1226 TDFDLLISKSASEAVKMMGSPLDTDV
-1241 STIQACTSNWTNPK
+1241 
-1255 RLDGYILEWGT
+1255 YILEYGDGKMSW
-1266 SNIKNYS
+1266 S
-1273 FTDTYKIAYN
+1273 FTEAIEWCNGYYGVGYFHKSWTYYMKYGGCTIN
-1283 NGNLSRFKTAF
+1283 IWKFKDHD
-1294 KNYMNNGDGVLINF
+1294 KYI
-1308 TKFYDT
+1308 KSQPWYD
-1314 DKNIRNTIYWTI
+1314 K
-1326 LNS
+1326 L

>member
-1 MNDIIIKELKPI
+1 MNDVIVKELKPI
-13 QEITLTK
+13 QEIVLTK

-46 IIFTIPLRYRD
+46 ITFTIPLRYRD

-96 HTKTITAY
+96 HTKEITAY

-126 KDEDIYVYSFD
+126 KDEETYTYSFD

-148 GHIDDS
+148 GYIDDS

-163 KMRMQEETNTS
+163 KLRMQEETNTS

-243 EEECVVEEANPTGLN
+243 EEECIVEEANPTGLN

-284 KLTPKRMEKWKE
+284 ELTPKRMEKWKE

-332 SDMETEEEYYLL
+332 TDMETEEEYYLL

-369 RELKELDIKINRLN
+369 RELKKLDIKINRLN

-398 LFNENLLS
+398 LFDEKLLS

-451 NFVNRLLGDKT
+451 NFVNRLLGDKS
-462 RLNPEIQLG
+462 RLSPEIQLG
-471 LGDIIST
+471 LGDVIST
-478 YDKERDKEDLVFF
+478 YDKERDKEELVFF

-503 DLTFSNKK
+503 GLTFSNKK

-553 ITDIDLDLDFSPNK
+553 MTGMDLDLDFSPNK

-578 SQHTL
+578 NQHTL

-687 IPSNANQSITYIS
+687 IPTNANQSITYIS

-740 TVSNKEAEINIEDLD
+740 TVSGKEAEINIDDLD

-772 LNPKMTY
+772 LAPKMTY
-779 FGNIVED
+779 IGNIVED
-786 FNIATYP
+786 FDITAYP

-811 DISKIKI
+811 DISKIKT

-826 YTGKYMFVANELPV
+826 YTGKYIFVANELPV

-854 NSQIKNYNNTLQ
+854 NSQIKNYNNSLQ
-866 KIANELGLKS
+866 KIASELGLKS

-913 YQIKNNVGTFIPP
+913 YQIKNNVSSFIPP
-926 DDEDNEINGVNPI
+926 DDEDSGTNGVNPI
-939 RQKIMEKAEEIVR
+939 REKIMEKAEEIVR

-967 VDYRNPN
+967 ISYKAPN
-974 TIKAMSEV
+974 TIKSRTEYV
-982 LGSTRYYQPSWVIPY
+982 GNQLFYQPSWVILN
-997 QTYGWDCSS
+997 QTIGYDCSS
-1006 YVGCCYDYA
+1006 FTGVCYEYA
-1015 GIPDLKGLSCSAN
+1015 GIEYLKGLSCSAGS
-1028 TLQQKLKQLGAEYW
+1028 LQTVCKNHGAEFWRYTGQESVDKLKE
-1042 LYKEEGLRDAKPGD
+1042 GD
-1056 IVLCVNDGISFSR
+1056 IIMVANY
-1069 NNVFTCRTHHVMIYG
+1069 NVTDSNMTTVSTHHVMISG
-1084 YSDYEMYE
+1084 GGNTVLH
-1092 ASGYSSGIRK
+1092 ASGFTSGILK
-1102 GKRTFDKN
+1102 QKINFTNKH
-1110 QWIFFRLP
+1110 FFIRIKE
-1118 QVAEA
+1118 VAEA
-1123 DKNTSNG
+1123 DNSN
-1130 NTNIGNGVEE
+1130 NITNPSNSEHPNVFYEE
-1140 YKNCFNEQGIINGHE
+1140 GTIDGMNYVAKLTNCCMTG
-1155 YIYKFKG
+1155 YYSAKY
-1162 LRCTCYNATENDK
+1162 TT
-1175 GGRSGLGTH
+1175 GGSGLPLEVAKSVGSY
-1184 IGKTFGCG
+1184 
-1192 NLPYGTL
+1192 NLPYGSKIYIPFLKGRWGNKDGIVTVCDTGVGGTDFDL
-1199 VYFPELDGKIWR
+1199 FLGKSYSDVSSKMTNPLRVDAYIVEYGNKPLAWSYTQSYNWAMNYYGKI
-1211 NADGSQIKLDGILMA
+1211 SQYK
-1226 TDSGILMTDCDIVAG
+1226 TRF
-1241 STIQACTSNWTNPK
+1241 TSYMK
-1255 RLDGYILEWGT
+1255 YGGT
-1266 SNIKNYS
+1266 
-1273 FTDTYKIAYN
+1273 
-1283 NGNLSRFKTAF
+1283 
-1294 KNYMNNGDGVLINF
+1294 LINF
-1308 TKFYDT
+1308 WKFKED
-1314 DKNIRNTIYWTI
+1314 DKTFFE
-1326 LNS
+1326 NSWINQIWNK

>member
-1 MNDIIIKELKPI
+1 MNDVIIKELKPI
-13 QEITLTK
+13 QEIVLTK

-46 IIFTIPLRYRD
+46 ITFTIPLRYRD

-64 NYYVYD
+64 NYYIYD

-96 HTKTITAY
+96 HTKEITAY

-126 KDEDIYVYSFD
+126 KDEETYTYSFD

-163 KMRMQEETNTS
+163 KLRMQEETNTS

-243 EEECVVEEANPTGLN
+243 EEECIVEEANPTGLN

-284 KLTPKRMEKWKE
+284 ELTPKRMEKWKE

-332 SDMETEEEYYLL
+332 TDMETEEEYYLL

-369 RELKELDIKINRLN
+369 RELKKLDIKINRLN

-398 LFNENLLS
+398 LFDEKLLS

-451 NFVNRLLGDKT
+451 NFVNRLLGDKS
-462 RLNPEIQLG
+462 RLSPEIQLG
-471 LGDIIST
+471 LGDVIST
-478 YDKERDKEDLVFF
+478 YDKERDKEELVFF

-503 DLTFSNKK
+503 GLTFSNKK

-553 ITDIDLDLDFSPNK
+553 MTGMDLDLDFSPNK

-578 SQHTL
+578 NQHTL

-687 IPSNANQSITYIS
+687 IPTNANQSITYIS

-740 TVSNKEAEINIEDLD
+740 TVSGKEAEINIDDLD

-772 LNPKMTY
+772 LAPKMTY
-779 FGNIVED
+779 IGNIVED
-786 FNIATYP
+786 FDITAYP

-811 DISKIKI
+811 DISKIKT

-826 YTGKYMFVANELPV
+826 YTGKYIFVANELPV
-840 GINYATV
+840 GINYATT
-847 DYSYEQL
+847 DYTYEQL
-854 NSQIKNYNNTLQ
+854 NSQIKNYNNMLQ
-866 KIANELGLKS
+866 KIANELSLKS

-884 ENDILASHYTYNG
+884 ESDILASHYTYNG

-913 YQIKNNVGTFIPP
+913 YQIKNNVSSFIPP
-926 DDEDNEINGVNPI
+926 DDEDSGTNGVNPI
-939 RQKIMEKAEEIVR
+939 REKIMEKAEEIVR

-967 VDYRNPN
+967 ISYKAPN
-974 TIKAMSEV
+974 TIKSRTEYV
-982 LGSTRYYQPSWVIPY
+982 GNQLFYQPSWVILN
-997 QTYGWDCSS
+997 QTIGYDCSS
-1006 YVGCCYDYA
+1006 FTGVCYEYA
-1015 GIPDLKGLSCSAN
+1015 GIEYLKGLSCSAGS
-1028 TLQQKLKQLGAEYW
+1028 LQTVCKNHGAEFWRYTGQESVDKLKE
-1042 LYKEEGLRDAKPGD
+1042 GD
-1056 IVLCVNDGISFSR
+1056 IIMVANY
-1069 NNVFTCRTHHVMIYG
+1069 NVTDSNMTTVSTHHVMISG
-1084 YSDYEMYE
+1084 GGNTVLH
-1092 ASGYSSGIRK
+1092 ASGFTSGILK
-1102 GKRTFDKN
+1102 QKINFTNKH
-1110 QWIFFRLP
+1110 FFIRIKE
-1118 QVAEA
+1118 VAEA
-1123 DKNTSNG
+1123 DNSN
-1130 NTNIGNGVEE
+1130 NITNPSNSEHPNVFYEE
-1140 YKNCFNEQGIINGHE
+1140 GTIDGMNYVAKLTNCCMTG
-1155 YIYKFKG
+1155 YYSAKY
-1162 LRCTCYNATENDK
+1162 TT
-1175 GGRSGLGTH
+1175 GGSGLPLEVAKSVGSY
-1184 IGKTFGCG
+1184 
-1192 NLPYGTL
+1192 NLPYGSKIYIPFLKGRWGNKDGIVTVCDTGVGGTDFDL
-1199 VYFPELDGKIWR
+1199 FLGKSYSDVSSKMTNPLRVDAYIVEYGNKPLAWSYTQSYNWAMNYYGKI
-1211 NADGSQIKLDGILMA
+1211 SQYK
-1226 TDSGILMTDCDIVAG
+1226 TRF
-1241 STIQACTSNWTNPK
+1241 TSYMK
-1255 RLDGYILEWGT
+1255 YGGT
-1266 SNIKNYS
+1266 
-1273 FTDTYKIAYN
+1273 
-1283 NGNLSRFKTAF
+1283 
-1294 KNYMNNGDGVLINF
+1294 LINF
-1308 TKFYDT
+1308 WKFKED
-1314 DKNIRNTIYWTI
+1314 DKTFFE
-1326 LNS
+1326 NSWINQIWNK

>member
-1 MNDIIIKELKPI
+1 MNDVIIKELKPI
-13 QEITLTK
+13 QEIVLTK

-46 IIFTIPLRYRD
+46 ITFTIPLRYRD

-96 HTKTITAY
+96 HTKEITAY

-126 KDEDIYVYSFD
+126 KDEETYTYSFD

-163 KMRMQEETNTS
+163 KLRMQEETNTS

-243 EEECVVEEANPTGLN
+243 EEECIVEEANPTGLN

-284 KLTPKRMEKWKE
+284 ELTPKRMEKWKE

-332 SDMETEEEYYLL
+332 TDMETEEEYYLL

-353 SNLELQSISSQ
+353 SNLELQSVSSQ

-369 RELKELDIKINRLN
+369 KELKKLDIKINRLN

-398 LFNENLLS
+398 LFNEKLLS

-451 NFVNRLLGDKT
+451 NFVNRLLGDKS
-462 RLNPEIQLG
+462 RLSPEIQLG
-471 LGDIIST
+471 LGDVIST
-478 YDKERDKEDLVFF
+478 YDKERNKEDLVFF
-491 TGWTMNYEDNKL
+491 TGWTMNYKDNKL

-531 KIISVNKWLW
+531 KIVSVNKWLW

-553 ITDIDLDLDFSPNK
+553 MTNINLDLDFSPNK

-583 NINLN
+583 NIKLN

-687 IPSNANQSITYIS
+687 IPTNANQSITYIS

-740 TVSNKEAEINIEDLD
+740 TVSGKEAEINIDDLD

-772 LNPKMTY
+772 LAPKMTY
-779 FGNIVED
+779 IGNIVED
-786 FNIATYP
+786 FDITAYP

-811 DISKIKI
+811 DISKIKT

-826 YTGKYMFVANELPV
+826 YTGKYIFVANELPV
-840 GINYATV
+840 GINYATT
-847 DYSYEQL
+847 DYTYEQL
-854 NSQIKNYNNTLQ
+854 NSQIKNYNNMLQ
-866 KIANELGLKS
+866 KIANELSLKS

-884 ENDILASHYTYNG
+884 ESDILASHYTYNG

-913 YQIKNNVGTFIPP
+913 YQIKNNVSSFIPP
-926 DDEDNEINGVNPI
+926 DDEDSGTNGVNPI

-967 VDYRNPN
+967 ISYKAPN
-974 TIKAMSEV
+974 TIKSRTEYV
-982 LGSTRYYQPSWVIPY
+982 GSTLYTQPSWVVLN
-997 QTYGWDCSS
+997 QTIGYDCSS
-1006 YVGCCYDYA
+1006 FTGVCYEYA
-1015 GIPDLKGLSCSAN
+1015 GIEYLKGLSCSAGS
-1028 TLQQKLKQLGAEYW
+1028 LQTVCKNHGAEFWRYTGQESVDKLKE
-1042 LYKEEGLRDAKPGD
+1042 GD
-1056 IVLCVNDGISFSR
+1056 IIMVANY
-1069 NNVFTCRTHHVMIYG
+1069 NVTDSNMTTVSTHHVMISG
-1084 YSDYEMYE
+1084 GGNTVLH
-1092 ASGYSSGIRK
+1092 ASGFTSGILK
-1102 GKRTFDKN
+1102 QKINFTNKH
-1110 QWIFFRLP
+1110 FFIRIKE
-1118 QVAEA
+1118 VAEA
-1123 DKNTSNG
+1123 DKNSSNG
-1130 NTNIGNGVEE
+1130 NTNVSDSQHPNVFYEEGTIDGVN
-1140 YKNCFNEQGIINGHE
+1140 YVAKLTNCCMTG
-1155 YIYKFKG
+1155 YYSAKY
-1162 LRCTCYNATENDK
+1162 TT
-1175 GGRSGLGTH
+1175 GGSGLPLEVAKSVGSY
-1184 IGKTFGCG
+1184 
-1192 NLPYGTL
+1192 NLPYGSKIYIPFLKGRWGNKDGIVTVCDTGVGGTDFDL
-1199 VYFPELDGKIWR
+1199 FLGKSYSDVSSKMTNPLRVDAYIVEYGNKPLAWSYTQSYNWAMNYYGKI
-1211 NADGSQIKLDGILMA
+1211 SQYK
-1226 TDSGILMTDCDIVAG
+1226 TRF
-1241 STIQACTSNWTNPK
+1241 TSYMK
-1255 RLDGYILEWGT
+1255 YGGT
-1266 SNIKNYS
+1266 
-1273 FTDTYKIAYN
+1273 
-1283 NGNLSRFKTAF
+1283 
-1294 KNYMNNGDGVLINF
+1294 LINF
-1308 TKFYDT
+1308 WKFKED
-1314 DKNIRNTIYWTI
+1314 DKTFFE
-1326 LNS
+1326 NSWINQIWNK

>member
-1 MNDIIIKELKPI
+1 MNEIIIKELKPI
-13 QEITLTK
+13 KHITLTK

-30 IFYLTEESRNI
+30 LFYLNEETRSI

-46 IIFTIPLRYRD
+46 ISFTIPLKYRN
-57 NFSKKMV
+57 NFSKEMQD
-64 NYYVYD
+64 YYVYD

-81 GEYFVIKEINENQSN
+81 GEYFVIKEITENQSN
-96 HTKTITAY
+96 HTKSITAY
-104 GLEKKLEKNTIAL
+104 GLENKLEKNTIAL

-126 KDEDIYVYSFD
+126 KDEETNIYSFD
-137 EYLYQQTGWRL
+137 EYLYQQTGWKL
-148 GHIDDS
+148 GHIDDE

-163 KMRMQEETNTS
+163 KVRMQEETNTS

-189 VPIFDRKNKL
+189 VPIFDRVNKK
-199 INLYDIDGFGNDLK
+199 INLYDIDSFGNDLK
-213 LVLNKDNYLK
+213 LILHKDNYLK
-223 SLEKTFNSSDIVT
+223 SLEKTYNSSDIVT

-243 EEECVVEEANPTGLN
+243 EEECIVEEANPTGLN

-284 KLTPKRMEKWKE
+284 ELTPKRMDKWKE

-306 ELSTL
+306 ELSKL

-332 SDMETEEEYYLL
+332 NDMETEEEYYLL
-344 DDIKSELDV
+344 DDIKSELDI
-353 SNLELQSISSQ
+353 SRLELQDVSNQ
-364 IYKIE
+364 IRILEKE
-369 RELKELDIKINRLN
+369 TKELEVKINKLN

-398 LFNENLLS
+398 LFNEKLLN

-419 DSFVDAN
+419 DSFLDAN
-426 ELIKTGK
+426 ELIKTGQ

-440 KPTVEFSIDSV
+440 KPTVEFTIDSV
-451 NFVNRLLGDKT
+451 NFISRLLGDKT
-462 RLNPEIQLG
+462 RLIPNVQLG
-471 LGDIIST
+471 LGDVIST
-478 YDKERDKEDLVFF
+478 YDKERNKEDLVFF
-491 TGWTMNYEDNKL
+491 TGWSMNYNDNTL
-503 DLTFSNKK
+503 NLTFSNKK
-511 TNKED
+511 TNKEN

-546 NKVNSTL
+546 NKVSSSL
-553 ITDIDLDLDFSPNK
+553 VTDINLDLDFSPDK
-567 AYVDSVSSVDL
+567 AYIDSVSSVDL
-578 SQHTL
+578 SQHTIEI
-583 NINLN
+583 NID
-588 EEYILKATILP
+588 EEYILKATVLP

-687 IPSNANQSITYIS
+687 IPTNANQSITYIS

-730 NTKIKASCTV
+730 NSKIKASCTV
-740 TVSNKEAEINIEDLD
+740 TVSGKEAEINIDDLD

-772 LNPKMTY
+772 LAPKMTY

-786 FNIATYP
+786 FDITTYP

-811 DISKIKI
+811 DISKIKT

-826 YTGKYMFVANELPV
+826 YTGKYIFVANELPV
-840 GINYATV
+840 GINYATT
-847 DYSYEQL
+847 DYTYEQL
-854 NSQIKNYNNTLQ
+854 NSQIKNYNNMLQ
-866 KIANELGLKS
+866 KITNELGLKS

-884 ENDILASHYTYNG
+884 ESDILASHYTYNG

-913 YQIKNNVGTFIPP
+913 YQIKNNVGSIIVP
-926 DDEDNEINGVNPI
+926 DDNDNTTTNVNPY
-939 RQKIMEKAEEIVR
+939 REKIMEKAEEIVR
-952 MCVNHQANYSQRYRT
+952 MCVNHLSNYSQRYRT
-967 VDYRNPN
+967 ISYKAPN
-974 TIKAMSEV
+974 TIKSRTEYV
-982 LGSTRYYQPSWVIPY
+982 GNQLFYQPSWVVLN
-997 QTYGWDCSS
+997 QTIGYDCSS
-1006 YVGCCYDYA
+1006 FTGVCYEYA
-1015 GIPDLKGLSCSAN
+1015 GIEYLKGLSCSAGS
-1028 TLQQKLKQLGAEYW
+1028 LQTVCKNHGAEFWRYTGKESVDKLKE
-1042 LYKEEGLRDAKPGD
+1042 GD
-1056 IVLCVNDGISFSR
+1056 IIMVANY
-1069 NNVFTCRTHHVMIYG
+1069 NVTDSNMTTVSTHHVMISG
-1084 YSDYEMYE
+1084 GGNTVLH
-1092 ASGYSSGIRK
+1092 ASGFTSGILK
-1102 GKRTFDKN
+1102 QKINFTNKH
-1110 QWIFFRLP
+1110 FFIRIKE
-1118 QVAEA
+1118 VAEA
-1123 DKNTSNG
+1123 DNSN
-1130 NTNIGNGVEE
+1130 NITNPSDSEHPNVFYENGTIDGVN
-1140 YKNCFNEQGIINGHE
+1140 YVAKLTHS
-1155 YIYKFKG
+1155 
-1162 LRCTCYNATENDK
+1162 RCTAYGTPSPVGA
-1175 GGRSGLGTH
+1175 GGNL
-1184 IGKTFGCG
+1184 IVGKSCG
-1192 NLPYGTL
+1192 AHNLPYNT
-1199 VYFPELDGKIWR
+1199 
-1211 NADGSQIKLDGILMA
+1211 KLYIPSTKKYNGDGIWYVKDTGGYT
-1226 TDSGILMTDCDIVAG
+1226 TDFDLLISKSASEAVKMMGSPLDTDV
-1241 STIQACTSNWTNPK
+1241 
-1255 RLDGYILEWGT
+1255 YILEYGDGKMSW
-1266 SNIKNYS
+1266 S
-1273 FTDTYKIAYN
+1273 FTEAIEWCNGYYGVGYFHKSWTYYMKYGGCTINLWKFKDDDKYIKSQSWYN
-1283 NGNLSRFKTAF
+1283 KL
-1294 KNYMNNGDGVLINF
+1294 
-1308 TKFYDT
+1308 
-1314 DKNIRNTIYWTI
+1314 
-1326 LNS
+1326 

>member
-1 MNDIIIKELKPI
+1 MNEIIIKELKPI
-13 QEITLTK
+13 KHITLTK

-30 IFYLTEESRNI
+30 LFYLNEETRSI

-46 IIFTIPLRYRD
+46 ISFTIPLKYRN
-57 NFSKKMV
+57 NFSKEMHD
-64 NYYVYD
+64 YYVYD

-81 GEYFVIKEINENQSN
+81 GEYFVIKEITENQSN
-96 HTKTITAY
+96 HTKSITAY
-104 GLEKKLEKNTIAL
+104 GLENKLEKNTIAL

-126 KDEDIYVYSFD
+126 KDEETNIYSFD
-137 EYLYQQTGWRL
+137 EYLYQQTGWKL
-148 GHIDDS
+148 GHIDDE

-163 KMRMQEETNTS
+163 KVRMQEETNTS

-189 VPIFDRKNKL
+189 VPIFDRVNKK

-213 LVLNKDNYLK
+213 LILHKDNYLK
-223 SLEKTFNSSDIVT
+223 SLEKTYNSSDIVT

-243 EEECVVEEANPTGLN
+243 EEECIVEEANPTGLN

-284 KLTPKRMEKWKE
+284 ELTPKRMDKWKE
-296 YVSLKAQKNS
+296 YVSLKAQNNS
-306 ELSTL
+306 ELSKL

-332 SDMETEEEYYLL
+332 NDMETEEEYYLL
-344 DDIKSELDV
+344 DDIKSELDI
-353 SNLELQSISSQ
+353 SRLELQDVSNQ
-364 IYKIE
+364 IRILEKE
-369 RELKELDIKINRLN
+369 TKELEVKINKLN

-398 LFNENLLS
+398 LFNEKLLN

-419 DSFVDAN
+419 DSFLDAN
-426 ELIKTGK
+426 ELIKTGQ

-440 KPTVEFSIDSV
+440 KPTVEFTIDSV
-451 NFVNRLLGDKT
+451 NFISRLLGDKT
-462 RLNPEIQLG
+462 RLIPNIQLG
-471 LGDIIST
+471 LGDVIST
-478 YDKERDKEDLVFF
+478 YDKERNKEDLVFF
-491 TGWTMNYEDNKL
+491 TGWSMNYNDNTL
-503 DLTFSNKK
+503 NLTFSNKK
-511 TNKED
+511 TNKEN

-553 ITDIDLDLDFSPNK
+553 MTGIDLDLDFSPNK

-687 IPSNANQSITYIS
+687 IPTNANQSITYIS

-730 NTKIKASCTV
+730 NAKIKASCTV
-740 TVSNKEAEINIEDLD
+740 TVSGKEAEINIDDLD

-772 LNPKMTY
+772 LAPKMTY

-786 FNIATYP
+786 FDITTYP

-811 DISKIKI
+811 DISKIKT

-826 YTGKYMFVANELPV
+826 YTGKYIFVANELPV
-840 GINYATV
+840 GINYATT
-847 DYSYEQL
+847 DYTYEQL
-854 NSQIKNYNNTLQ
+854 NSQIKNYNNMLQ
-866 KIANELGLKS
+866 KITNELGLKS

-884 ENDILASHYTYNG
+884 ESDILASHYTYNG

-913 YQIKNNVGTFIPP
+913 YQIKNNVGSIIVP
-926 DDEDNEINGVNPI
+926 DDNDNTTTNVNPY
-939 RQKIMEKAEEIVR
+939 REKIMEKAEEIVR
-952 MCVNHQANYSQRYRT
+952 MCVNHLSNYSQRYRT
-967 VDYRNPN
+967 ISYKAPN
-974 TIKAMSEV
+974 TIKSRTEYV
-982 LGSTRYYQPSWVIPY
+982 GNQLFYQPSWVVLN
-997 QTYGWDCSS
+997 QTIGYDCSS
-1006 YVGCCYDYA
+1006 FTGVCYEYA
-1015 GIPDLKGLSCSAN
+1015 GIEYLKGLSCSAGS
-1028 TLQQKLKQLGAEYW
+1028 LQTVCKNHGAEFWRYTGKESVDKLKE
-1042 LYKEEGLRDAKPGD
+1042 GD
-1056 IVLCVNDGISFSR
+1056 IIMVANY
-1069 NNVFTCRTHHVMIYG
+1069 NVTDSNMTTVSTHHVMISG
-1084 YSDYEMYE
+1084 GGNTVLH
-1092 ASGYSSGIRK
+1092 ASGFTSGILK
-1102 GKRTFDKN
+1102 QKINFTNKH
-1110 QWIFFRLP
+1110 FFIRIKE
-1118 QVAEA
+1118 VAEA
-1123 DKNTSNG
+1123 DNSN
-1130 NTNIGNGVEE
+1130 NITNPSDSEHPNVFYENGTIDGVN
-1140 YKNCFNEQGIINGHE
+1140 YVAKLTHS
-1155 YIYKFKG
+1155 
-1162 LRCTCYNATENDK
+1162 RCTAYGTPSPVGA
-1175 GGRSGLGTH
+1175 GGNL
-1184 IGKTFGCG
+1184 IVGKSCG
-1192 NLPYGTL
+1192 AHNLPYNT
-1199 VYFPELDGKIWR
+1199 
-1211 NADGSQIKLDGILMA
+1211 KLYIPSTKKYNGDGIWYVKDTGGYT
-1226 TDSGILMTDCDIVAG
+1226 TDFDLLISKSASEAVKMMGSPLDTDV
-1241 STIQACTSNWTNPK
+1241 
-1255 RLDGYILEWGT
+1255 YILEYGDGKMSW
-1266 SNIKNYS
+1266 S
-1273 FTDTYKIAYN
+1273 FTEAIEWCNGYYGVGYFHKSWTYYMKYGGCTINLWKFKDDDKYIKSQSWYN
-1283 NGNLSRFKTAF
+1283 KL
-1294 KNYMNNGDGVLINF
+1294 
-1308 TKFYDT
+1308 
-1314 DKNIRNTIYWTI
+1314 
-1326 LNS
+1326 

>member
-1 MNDIIIKELKPI
+1 MIMNEIIIKELKPI
-13 QEITLTK
+13 KHITLTK

-30 IFYLTEESRNI
+30 LFYLNEETRSI

-46 IIFTIPLRYRD
+46 ISFTIPLKYRN
-57 NFSKKMV
+57 NFSKEMHD
-64 NYYVYD
+64 YYVYD

-81 GEYFVIKEINENQSN
+81 GEYFVIKEITENQSN
-96 HTKTITAY
+96 HTKSITAY
-104 GLEKKLEKNTIAL
+104 GLENKLEKNTIAL

-126 KDEDIYVYSFD
+126 KDEETNIYSFD
-137 EYLYQQTGWRL
+137 EYLYQQTGWKL
-148 GHIDDS
+148 GHIDDE

-163 KMRMQEETNTS
+163 KVRMQEETNTS

-189 VPIFDRKNKL
+189 VPIFDRVNKK

-213 LVLNKDNYLK
+213 LILHKDNYLK
-223 SLEKTFNSSDIVT
+223 SLEKTYNSSDIVT

-243 EEECVVEEANPTGLN
+243 EEECIVEEANPTGLN

-284 KLTPKRMEKWKE
+284 ELTPKRMDKWKE
-296 YVSLKAQKNS
+296 YVSLKTQKKS
-306 ELSTL
+306 ELSKL

-332 SDMETEEEYYLL
+332 NDMETEEEYYLL
-344 DDIKSELDV
+344 DDIKSELDI
-353 SNLELQSISSQ
+353 SRLELQDVSNQ
-364 IYKIE
+364 IRILEKE
-369 RELKELDIKINRLN
+369 TKELEVKINKLN

-388 ETSEDEAGNL
+388 ETSEDEAGTL
-398 LFNENLLS
+398 LFNEKLLN

-419 DSFVDAN
+419 DSFLDAN

-440 KPTVEFSIDSV
+440 KPTVEFTIDSV
-451 NFVNRLLGDKT
+451 NFISRLLGDKT
-462 RLNPEIQLG
+462 RLIPNVQLG
-471 LGDIIST
+471 LGDVIST
-478 YDKERDKEDLVFF
+478 YDKERNKEDLVFF
-491 TGWTMNYEDNKL
+491 TGWSMNYNDNTL
-503 DLTFSNKK
+503 NLTFSNKK
-511 TNKED
+511 TNKEN

-546 NKVNSTL
+546 NKVNSSL
-553 ITDIDLDLDFSPNK
+553 VTDINLDLDFSPDK
-567 AYVDSVSSVDL
+567 AYIDSVSSVDL
-578 SQHTL
+578 SQHTIE
-583 NINLN
+583 INLD
-588 EEYILKATILP
+588 EEYILKATVLP
-599 DTAKNKNVI
+599 DTAKNKNMI

-613 ENIASVSDG
+613 ENIASVTDG

-658 SNVNV
+658 DNVNV

-687 IPSNANQSITYIS
+687 IPTNANQSITYIS

-730 NTKIKASCTV
+730 NAKIKASCTV
-740 TVSNKEAEINIEDLD
+740 TVSGKEAEINIDDLD

-772 LNPKMTY
+772 LAPKMTY

-786 FNIATYP
+786 FDIATYP

-811 DISKIKI
+811 DISKIKT

-826 YTGKYMFVANELPV
+826 YTGKYIFVANELPV
-840 GINYATV
+840 GINYATT
-847 DYSYEQL
+847 DYTYEQL
-854 NSQIKNYNNTLQ
+854 NSQIKNYNNMLQ
-866 KIANELGLKS
+866 KITNELGLKS

-884 ENDILASHYTYNG
+884 ESEILASHYTYNG

-913 YQIKNNVGTFIPP
+913 YQIKNNVGSIIVP
-926 DDEDNEINGVNPI
+926 DDNDNTTTNVNPY
-939 RQKIMEKAEEIVR
+939 REKIMEKAEEIVR
-952 MCVNHQANYSQRYRT
+952 MCVNHQANYSQYYRT
-967 VDYRNPN
+967 VDYRKPN

-1015 GIPDLKGLSCSAN
+1015 GIPDLKGLSCGAG

-1056 IVLCVNDGISFSR
+1056 IVLCVNDGVSFSR

-1123 DKNTSNG
+1123 DNSNNITSPSDSEHPNVFYENG
-1130 NTNIGNGVEE
+1130 TIDGVN
-1140 YKNCFNEQGIINGHE
+1140 YVAKLTHS
-1155 YIYKFKG
+1155 
-1162 LRCTCYNATENDK
+1162 RCTAYGTPSPVGA
-1175 GGRSGLGTH
+1175 GGNL
-1184 IGKTFGCG
+1184 IVGKSCG
-1192 NLPYGTL
+1192 AHNLPYNT
-1199 VYFPELDGKIWR
+1199 
-1211 NADGSQIKLDGILMA
+1211 KLYIPSTKKYNGDGIWYVKDTGGYT
-1226 TDSGILMTDCDIVAG
+1226 TDFDLLISKSASEAVKMMGSPLDTDV
-1241 STIQACTSNWTNPK
+1241 
-1255 RLDGYILEWGT
+1255 YILEYGDGKMSW
-1266 SNIKNYS
+1266 S
-1273 FTDTYKIAYN
+1273 FTEAIEWCNGYYGVGYFHKSWTYYMKYGGCTIN
-1283 NGNLSRFKTAF
+1283 IWKFKDHD
-1294 KNYMNNGDGVLINF
+1294 KYI
-1308 TKFYDT
+1308 KSQPWYD
-1314 DKNIRNTIYWTI
+1314 K
-1326 LNS
+1326 L

>member
-1 MNDIIIKELKPI
+1 MNEIIIKELKPI
-13 QEITLTK
+13 KHITLTK

-30 IFYLTEESRNI
+30 LFYLNEETRSI

-46 IIFTIPLRYRD
+46 ISFTIPLKYRN
-57 NFSKKMV
+57 NFSKEMHD
-64 NYYVYD
+64 YYVYD

-81 GEYFVIKEINENQSN
+81 GEYFVIKEITENQSN
-96 HTKTITAY
+96 HTKSITAY
-104 GLEKKLEKNTIAL
+104 GLENKLEKNTIAL

-126 KDEDIYVYSFD
+126 KDEETNIYSFD
-137 EYLYQQTGWRL
+137 EYLYQQTGWKL
-148 GHIDDS
+148 GHIDDE

-163 KMRMQEETNTS
+163 KVRMQEETNTS

-189 VPIFDRKNKL
+189 VPIFDRVNKK

-213 LVLNKDNYLK
+213 LILHKDNYLK
-223 SLEKTFNSSDIVT
+223 SLEKTYNSSDIVT

-243 EEECVVEEANPTGLN
+243 EEECIVEEANPTGLN

-284 KLTPKRMEKWKE
+284 ELTPKRMDKWKE
-296 YVSLKAQKNS
+296 YVSLKAQNNS
-306 ELSTL
+306 ELSKL

-332 SDMETEEEYYLL
+332 NDMETEEEYYLL
-344 DDIKSELDV
+344 DDIKSELDI
-353 SNLELQSISSQ
+353 SRLELQDVSNQ
-364 IYKIE
+364 IRILEKE
-369 RELKELDIKINRLN
+369 TKELEVKINKLN

-398 LFNENLLS
+398 LFNEKLLN

-419 DSFVDAN
+419 DSFLDAN
-426 ELIKTGK
+426 ELIKTGQ

-440 KPTVEFSIDSV
+440 KPTVEFTIDSV
-451 NFVNRLLGDKT
+451 NFISRLLGDKT
-462 RLNPEIQLG
+462 RLIPNIQLG
-471 LGDIIST
+471 LGDVIST
-478 YDKERDKEDLVFF
+478 YDKERNKEDLVFF
-491 TGWTMNYEDNKL
+491 TGWSMNYNDNTL
-503 DLTFSNKK
+503 NLTFSNKK
-511 TNKED
+511 TNKEN

-546 NKVNSTL
+546 NKVSSSL
-553 ITDIDLDLDFSPNK
+553 VTDINLDLDFSPDK
-567 AYVDSVSSVDL
+567 AYIDSVSSVDL

-687 IPSNANQSITYIS
+687 IPTNANQSITYIS

-730 NTKIKASCTV
+730 NSKIKASCTV
-740 TVSNKEAEINIEDLD
+740 TVSGKEAEINIDDLD

-772 LNPKMTY
+772 LAPKMTY

-786 FNIATYP
+786 FDITTYP

-811 DISKIKI
+811 DISKIKT

-826 YTGKYMFVANELPV
+826 YTGKYIFVANELPV
-840 GINYATV
+840 GINYATT
-847 DYSYEQL
+847 DYTYEQL
-854 NSQIKNYNNTLQ
+854 NSQIKNYNNMLQ
-866 KIANELGLKS
+866 KITNELGLKS

-884 ENDILASHYTYNG
+884 ESEILASHYTYNG

-913 YQIKNNVGTFIPP
+913 YQIKNNVGSIIVP
-926 DDEDNEINGVNPI
+926 DDNDNTTTNVNPY
-939 RQKIMEKAEEIVR
+939 REKIMEKAEEIVR
-952 MCVNHQANYSQRYRT
+952 MCVNHLSNYSQRYRT
-967 VDYRNPN
+967 ISYKAPN
-974 TIKAMSEV
+974 TIKSRTEYV
-982 LGSTRYYQPSWVIPY
+982 GNQLFYQPSWVVLN
-997 QTYGWDCSS
+997 QTIGYDCSS
-1006 YVGCCYDYA
+1006 FTGVCYEYA
-1015 GIPDLKGLSCSAN
+1015 GIEYLKGLSCSAGS
-1028 TLQQKLKQLGAEYW
+1028 LQTVCKNHGAEFWRYTGKESVDKLKE
-1042 LYKEEGLRDAKPGD
+1042 GD
-1056 IVLCVNDGISFSR
+1056 IIMVANY
-1069 NNVFTCRTHHVMIYG
+1069 NVTDSNMTTVSTHHVMISG
-1084 YSDYEMYE
+1084 GGNTVLH
-1092 ASGYSSGIRK
+1092 ASGFTSGILK
-1102 GKRTFDKN
+1102 QKINFTNKH
-1110 QWIFFRLP
+1110 FFIRIKE
-1118 QVAEA
+1118 VAEA
-1123 DKNTSNG
+1123 DNSN
-1130 NTNIGNGVEE
+1130 NITNPSDSEHPNVFYENGTIDGVN
-1140 YKNCFNEQGIINGHE
+1140 YVAKLTHS
-1155 YIYKFKG
+1155 
-1162 LRCTCYNATENDK
+1162 RCTAYGTPSPVGA
-1175 GGRSGLGTH
+1175 GGNL
-1184 IGKTFGCG
+1184 IVGKSCG
-1192 NLPYGTL
+1192 AHNLPYNT
-1199 VYFPELDGKIWR
+1199 
-1211 NADGSQIKLDGILMA
+1211 KLYIPSTKKYNGDGIWYVKDTGGYT
-1226 TDSGILMTDCDIVAG
+1226 TDFDLLISKSASEAVKMMGSPLDTDV
-1241 STIQACTSNWTNPK
+1241 
-1255 RLDGYILEWGT
+1255 YILEYGDGKMSW
-1266 SNIKNYS
+1266 S
-1273 FTDTYKIAYN
+1273 FTEAIEWCNGYYGVGYFHKSWTYYMKYGGCTINLWKFKDDDKYIKSQSWYN
-1283 NGNLSRFKTAF
+1283 KL
-1294 KNYMNNGDGVLINF
+1294 
-1308 TKFYDT
+1308 
-1314 DKNIRNTIYWTI
+1314 
-1326 LNS
+1326 

>member
-1 MNDIIIKELKPI
+1 MNDVIIKELKPI
-13 QEITLTK
+13 QKIVLTK

-46 IIFTIPLRYRD
+46 ITFTIPLRYRD

-96 HTKTITAY
+96 HTKEITAY

-126 KDEDIYVYSFD
+126 KDEETYTYSFD

-163 KMRMQEETNTS
+163 KLRMQEETNTS

-243 EEECVVEEANPTGLN
+243 EEECIVEEANPTGLN

-284 KLTPKRMEKWKE
+284 ELTPKRMEKWKE

-332 SDMETEEEYYLL
+332 TDMETEEEYYLL

-353 SNLELQSISSQ
+353 SNLELQSVSSQ

-388 ETSEDEAGNL
+388 ETSEDDAGNL

-440 KPTVEFSIDSV
+440 KPTVELSIDSA
-451 NFVNRLLGDKT
+451 NFVNRLLGNKT
-462 RLNPEIQLG
+462 RLSPEIQLG
-471 LGDIIST
+471 LGDVIST
-478 YDKERDKEDLVFF
+478 YDKERDKEELVFF

-503 DLTFSNKK
+503 SLTFSNKK

-531 KIISVNKWLW
+531 KIVSVNKWLW

-553 ITDIDLDLDFSPNK
+553 MTGMDLDLDFSPNK

-578 SQHTL
+578 NQHTL

-646 CKVVVEV
+646 CKIVVEV

-687 IPSNANQSITYIS
+687 IPTNANQSITYIS

-740 TVSNKEAEINIEDLD
+740 TVSGKEAEINIDDLD

-772 LNPKMTY
+772 LAPKMTY
-779 FGNIVED
+779 IGNIVED
-786 FNIATYP
+786 FDITAYP

-811 DISKIKI
+811 DISKIKT

-826 YTGKYMFVANELPV
+826 YTGKYIFVANELPV

-866 KIANELGLKS
+866 KLVSELNLKS
-876 ITVQGGMV
+876 ISLQGGMV
-884 ENDILASHYTYNG
+884 ENEVLASHYTYNG

-913 YQIKNNVGTFIPP
+913 YQIKNNVSSFIPP
-926 DDEDNEINGVNPI
+926 DDEDSGTNRVNPI

-967 VDYRNPN
+967 ISYKTPN
-974 TIKAMSEV
+974 TIKSRTEYV
-982 LGSTRYYQPSWVIPY
+982 GNQLFYQPSWVILN
-997 QTYGWDCSS
+997 QTIGYDCSS
-1006 YVGCCYDYA
+1006 FTGVCYEYA
-1015 GIPDLKGLSCSAN
+1015 GIEYLKGLSCSAGS
-1028 TLQQKLKQLGAEYW
+1028 LQTVCRNHGAEFWRYTGQESVDKLKE
-1042 LYKEEGLRDAKPGD
+1042 GD
-1056 IVLCVNDGISFSR
+1056 IIMVANY
-1069 NNVFTCRTHHVMIYG
+1069 NVTDSNMTTVSTHHVMISG
-1084 YSDYEMYE
+1084 GGNTVLH
-1092 ASGYSSGIRK
+1092 ASGFTSGILK
-1102 GKRTFDKN
+1102 QKINFTNKH
-1110 QWIFFRLP
+1110 FFIRIKE
-1118 QVAEA
+1118 VAEA
-1123 DKNTSNG
+1123 DKNISNG

-1140 YKNCFNEQGIINGHE
+1140 YKNCFNEQGVINGHE

-1199 VYFPELDGKIWR
+1199 VYFPELDGRIWT
-1211 NADGSQIKLDGILMA
+1211 NADGSQTKLDGILMA

-1255 RLDGYILEWGT
+1255 RLDGYVIEWGT

-1283 NGNLSRFKTAF
+1283 NGSLSRFKTAF

>member
-1 MNDIIIKELKPI
+1 MNDVIIKELKPI
-13 QEITLTK
+13 QKIVLTK

-46 IIFTIPLRYRD
+46 ITFTIPLKYRD

-64 NYYVYD
+64 SYYVYD

-81 GEYFVIKEINENQSN
+81 DEYFVIKEINENQSN
-96 HTKTITAY
+96 HTKEITAY

-126 KDEDIYVYSFD
+126 KDEETDTYSFD

-163 KMRMQEETNTS
+163 KLRMQEETNTS

-189 VPIFDRKNKL
+189 VPVFDRKNKL

-243 EEECVVEEANPTGLN
+243 EEECIVEEANPTGLN

-284 KLTPKRMEKWKE
+284 ELTPKRMEKWKE
-296 YVSLKAQKNS
+296 YVSLKTQKNS

-332 SDMETEEEYYLL
+332 TDMETEEEYYLL

-353 SNLELQSISSQ
+353 SNLELQSVSSQ

-388 ETSEDEAGNL
+388 ETSEDDAGNL

-462 RLNPEIQLG
+462 RLSPEIQLG
-471 LGDIIST
+471 LGDVIST
-478 YDKERDKEDLVFF
+478 YDKERDKEELVFF

-503 DLTFSNKK
+503 GLTFSNKK

-531 KIISVNKWLW
+531 KIVSVNKWLW

-553 ITDIDLDLDFSPNK
+553 MTGMDLDLDFSPNK

-578 SQHTL
+578 NQHTL

-687 IPSNANQSITYIS
+687 IPTNANQSITYIS

-730 NTKIKASCTV
+730 NSKIKASCTV
-740 TVSNKEAEINIEDLD
+740 TVSGKEAEINIDDLD

-772 LNPKMTY
+772 LAPKMTY

-786 FNIATYP
+786 FDITTYP

-811 DISKIKI
+811 DISKIKT

-826 YTGKYMFVANELPV
+826 YTGKYIFVANELPV

-854 NSQIKNYNNTLQ
+854 NSQIKNYNNMLQ

-884 ENDILASHYTYNG
+884 ESNILASHYTYNG

-913 YQIKNNVGTFIPP
+913 YQIKNNVSSFIPP
-926 DDEDNEINGVNPI
+926 DDEDSGTNGVNPI

-952 MCVNHQANYSQRYRT
+952 MCVNHLSNYSQRYRT
-967 VDYRNPN
+967 ISYKAPN
-974 TIKAMSEV
+974 TIKSRTEYV
-982 LGSTRYYQPSWVIPY
+982 SGTLYTQPSWVVLN
-997 QTYGWDCSS
+997 QTIGYDCSS
-1006 YVGCCYDYA
+1006 FTGVCYEYA
-1015 GIPDLKGLSCSAN
+1015 GIEYLKGLSCSAGS
-1028 TLQQKLKQLGAEYW
+1028 LQTVCRNHGAEFWRYTGQESVDKLKE
-1042 LYKEEGLRDAKPGD
+1042 GD
-1056 IVLCVNDGISFSR
+1056 IIMVANYNVTD
-1069 NNVFTCRTHHVMIYG
+1069 NNMTTVSTHHVMISG
-1084 YSDYEMYE
+1084 GGNTVLH
-1092 ASGYSSGIRK
+1092 ASGFTSGILK
-1102 GKRTFDKN
+1102 QKINFTNKH
-1110 QWIFFRLP
+1110 FFIRIKE
-1118 QVAEA
+1118 VAEA
-1123 DKNTSNG
+1123 DNSN
-1130 NTNIGNGVEE
+1130 NITNPSDSEHPNVFYENGTDGVN
-1140 YKNCFNEQGIINGHE
+1140 YVAKLTHS
-1155 YIYKFKG
+1155 
-1162 LRCTCYNATENDK
+1162 RCTAYGTPSPVGA
-1175 GGRSGLGTH
+1175 GGNL
-1184 IGKTFGCG
+1184 IVGKSCG
-1192 NLPYGTL
+1192 AHNLPYNT
-1199 VYFPELDGKIWR
+1199 
-1211 NADGSQIKLDGILMA
+1211 KLYIPSTKKYNGDGIWYVKDTGGYT
-1226 TDSGILMTDCDIVAG
+1226 TDFDLLISKSASEAVKMMGSPLDTDV
-1241 STIQACTSNWTNPK
+1241 
-1255 RLDGYILEWGT
+1255 YILEYGDGKMSW
-1266 SNIKNYS
+1266 S
-1273 FTDTYKIAYN
+1273 FTEAIEWCNGYYGVGYFHKSWTYYMKYGGCTINLWKFKDDDKYIKSQSWYN
-1283 NGNLSRFKTAF
+1283 KL
-1294 KNYMNNGDGVLINF
+1294 
-1308 TKFYDT
+1308 
-1314 DKNIRNTIYWTI
+1314 
-1326 LNS
+1326 

>member
-13 QEITLTK
+13 QKITLTK

-46 IIFTIPLRYRD
+46 ITFTIPLRYRD

-126 KDEDIYVYSFD
+126 KDEDTYVYSFD

-148 GHIDDS
+148 GYIDDS

-243 EEECVVEEANPTGLN
+243 EEECIVEEANPTGLN

-284 KLTPKRMEKWKE
+284 ELTPKRMEKWKE

-419 DSFVDAN
+419 DSFIDAN

-553 ITDIDLDLDFSPNK
+553 MTNINLDLDFSPNK

-583 NINLN
+583 NIKLN

-687 IPSNANQSITYIS
+687 IPTNANQSITYIS

-730 NTKIKASCTV
+730 NAKIKASCTV
-740 TVSNKEAEINIEDLD
+740 TVSGKEAEINIDDLD

-772 LNPKMTY
+772 LAPKMTY

-786 FNIATYP
+786 FDITTYP

-811 DISKIKI
+811 DISKIKT

-826 YTGKYMFVANELPV
+826 YTGKYIFVANELPV

-847 DYSYEQL
+847 DCSYEQL

-884 ENDILASHYTYNG
+884 ESDILASHYTYNG

-913 YQIKNNVGTFIPP
+913 YQIKNNVGSFIPP
-926 DDEDNEINGVNPI
+926 DDEDSGTNGVNPI
-939 RQKIMEKAEEIVR
+939 REKIMEKAEEIVR

-967 VDYRNPN
+967 ISYRNPN
-974 TIKAMSEV
+974 TIKSRTEYV
-982 LGSTRYYQPSWVIPY
+982 GNQLFYQPSWVVLN
-997 QTYGWDCSS
+997 QTIGYDCSS
-1006 YVGCCYDYA
+1006 FTGACYEYA
-1015 GIPDLKGLSCSAN
+1015 GIEYLKGLSCSAGS
-1028 TLQQKLKQLGAEYW
+1028 LQTVCKNHGAEFWRYTGKESVDKLKE
-1042 LYKEEGLRDAKPGD
+1042 GD
-1056 IVLCVNDGISFSR
+1056 IIMVANY
-1069 NNVFTCRTHHVMIYG
+1069 NVTDSNMATVSTHHVMISG
-1084 YSDYEMYE
+1084 GGNTVLH
-1092 ASGYSSGIRK
+1092 ASGFTSGILK
-1102 GKRTFDKN
+1102 QKINFTNKH
-1110 QWIFFRLP
+1110 FFIRIKE
-1118 QVAEA
+1118 VAEA
-1123 DKNTSNG
+1123 DNSN
-1130 NTNIGNGVEE
+1130 NITNPSDSEHPNVFYEE
-1140 YKNCFNEQGIINGHE
+1140 GTIDGMNYVAKLTHS
-1155 YIYKFKG
+1155 
-1162 LRCTCYNATENDK
+1162 RCTAYGTPSPVGA
-1175 GGRSGLGTH
+1175 GGNL
-1184 IGKTFGCG
+1184 IVGKSCG
-1192 NLPYGTL
+1192 AHNLPYNT
-1199 VYFPELDGKIWR
+1199 
-1211 NADGSQIKLDGILMA
+1211 KLYIPSTKKYNGDGIWYVKDTGGYT
-1226 TDSGILMTDCDIVAG
+1226 TDFDLLISKSASEAVKMMGSPLDTDV
-1241 STIQACTSNWTNPK
+1241 
-1255 RLDGYILEWGT
+1255 YILEYGDGKMSW
-1266 SNIKNYS
+1266 S
-1273 FTDTYKIAYN
+1273 FTEAIEWCNGYYGVGYFHKSWTY
-1283 NGNLSRFKTAF
+1283 
-1294 KNYMNNGDGVLINF
+1294 YMKYGGCTINF
-1308 TKFYDT
+1308 WKFKDHDKYIKSQPWYD
-1314 DKNIRNTIYWTI
+1314 K
-1326 LNS
+1326 L

>member
-1 MNDIIIKELKPI
+1 MNEIIIKELKPI
-13 QEITLTK
+13 KHITLTK

-30 IFYLTEESRNI
+30 LFYLNEETRSI

-46 IIFTIPLRYRD
+46 ISFTIPLKYRN
-57 NFSKKMV
+57 NFSKEMQD
-64 NYYVYD
+64 YYVYD
-70 EVIAE
+70 EVVAE

-81 GEYFVIKEINENQSN
+81 GEYFVIKEITENQSN
-96 HTKTITAY
+96 HTKSITAY
-104 GLEKKLEKNTIAL
+104 GLENKLEKNTIAL

-126 KDEDIYVYSFD
+126 KDEETNIYSFN
-137 EYLYQQTGWRL
+137 EHLYQQTGWKL
-148 GHIDDS
+148 GHIDDE

-163 KMRMQEETNTS
+163 KVRMQEETNTS

-189 VPIFDRKNKL
+189 VPIFDRVNKK

-213 LVLNKDNYLK
+213 LILHKDNYLK
-223 SLEKTFNSSDIVT
+223 SLEKTYNSSDIVT

-243 EEECVVEEANPTGLN
+243 EEECIVEEANPTGLD

-270 DMSKELIRALKLFE
+270 DMSEGLIRALKLFE
-284 KLTPKRMEKWKE
+284 ELTPKRMDKWKE

-306 ELSTL
+306 ELSKL

-332 SDMETEEEYYLL
+332 NDMETEEEYYLL
-344 DDIKSELDV
+344 DDIKSELDI
-353 SNLELQSISSQ
+353 SRLELQDVSNQ
-364 IYKIE
+364 IRILEKE
-369 RELKELDIKINRLN
+369 TKELEVKINKLN

-398 LFNENLLS
+398 LFNEKLLN

-419 DSFVDAN
+419 DSFLDAN

-440 KPTVEFSIDSV
+440 KPTVEFTIDSV
-451 NFVNRLLGDKT
+451 NFISRLLGDKT
-462 RLNPEIQLG
+462 RLIPNVQLG
-471 LGDIIST
+471 LGDVIST
-478 YDKERDKEDLVFF
+478 YDKERNKEDLVFF
-491 TGWTMNYEDNKL
+491 TGWSMNYNDNTL
-503 DLTFSNKK
+503 NLTFSNKK
-511 TNKED
+511 TNKEN

-546 NKVNSTL
+546 NKVNSSL
-553 ITDIDLDLDFSPNK
+553 VTDINLDLDFSPNK

-687 IPSNANQSITYIS
+687 IPTNANQSITYIS

-711 GLITGVGQGKCT
+711 GLITGVGKGKCT

-740 TVSNKEAEINIEDLD
+740 AVSGKEAEINIDDLD

-772 LNPKMTY
+772 LAPKMTY

-786 FNIATYP
+786 FDITIYP

-811 DISKIKI
+811 DISKIKT

-826 YTGKYMFVANELPV
+826 YTGKYIFVANELPV

-854 NSQIKNYNNTLQ
+854 NSQIKNYNNSLQ
-866 KIANELGLKS
+866 KITVELGLKS

-926 DDEDNEINGVNPI
+926 DDEDNEINGVNLI

-967 VDYRNPN
+967 ISYKSPN
-974 TIKAMSEV
+974 TIKSRTEYV
-982 LGSTRYYQPSWVIPY
+982 GSTLYTQPSWVVLN
-997 QTYGWDCSS
+997 QTIGYDCSS
-1006 YVGCCYDYA
+1006 FTGVCYEYA
-1015 GIPDLKGLSCSAN
+1015 GIEYLKGLSCSAGS
-1028 TLQQKLKQLGAEYW
+1028 LQTVCKNHGAEFWRYTGQESVDKLKE
-1042 LYKEEGLRDAKPGD
+1042 GD
-1056 IVLCVNDGISFSR
+1056 IIMVANY
-1069 NNVFTCRTHHVMIYG
+1069 NVTDSNMATVSTHHVMISG
-1084 YSDYEMYE
+1084 GGNTVLH
-1092 ASGYSSGIRK
+1092 ASGFTSGILK
-1102 GKRTFDKN
+1102 QKVNFTNKH
-1110 QWIFFRLP
+1110 FFIRIKE
-1118 QVAEA
+1118 VAEA
-1123 DKNTSNG
+1123 DNSN
-1130 NTNIGNGVEE
+1130 NITNPSDSEHPNVFYEE
-1140 YKNCFNEQGIINGHE
+1140 GTIDGMNYVAKLTHG
-1155 YIYKFKG
+1155 
-1162 LRCTCYNATENDK
+1162 RCTAYGTPSPVGA
-1175 GGRSGLGTH
+1175 GGNL
-1184 IGKTFGCG
+1184 IVGKSCG
-1192 NLPYGTL
+1192 AHNLPYNT
-1199 VYFPELDGKIWR
+1199 
-1211 NADGSQIKLDGILMA
+1211 KLYIPSTKKYNGDGIWYVKDTGGYT
-1226 TDSGILMTDCDIVAG
+1226 TDFDLLISKSASEAVKIMGSPLDTDV
-1241 STIQACTSNWTNPK
+1241 
-1255 RLDGYILEWGT
+1255 YILEYGDGKMSW
-1266 SNIKNYS
+1266 S
-1273 FTDTYKIAYN
+1273 FTEAIEWCNGYYGVGYFHKSWTYYMKYGGCTINIWKFKDHDKYIKSQPWYN
-1283 NGNLSRFKTAF
+1283 KL
-1294 KNYMNNGDGVLINF
+1294 
-1308 TKFYDT
+1308 
-1314 DKNIRNTIYWTI
+1314 
-1326 LNS
+1326 

>member
-13 QEITLTK
+13 QEIALTK

-46 IIFTIPLRYRD
+46 ITFTIPLKYRD

-81 GEYFVIKEINENQSN
+81 DEYFVIKEINENQSN

-126 KDEDIYVYSFD
+126 KDEDTYVYSFD

-296 YVSLKAQKNS
+296 YISLKAQKNS

-369 RELKELDIKINRLN
+369 RELKELDVKINRLN

-462 RLNPEIQLG
+462 RLSPEIQLG

-478 YDKERDKEDLVFF
+478 YDKERDKEELVFF

-588 EEYILKATILP
+588 EEYVLKATILP

-658 SNVNV
+658 NNVNV

-687 IPSNANQSITYIS
+687 IPANANQSITYIS

-711 GLITGVGQGKCT
+711 GLITGVDQGKCT

-779 FGNIVED
+779 IGNIVED
-786 FNIATYP
+786 FDITTYP

-799 VVMLGLNNDSLC
+799 VIMLGLNDDSLC
-811 DISKIKI
+811 DISKIKT

-826 YTGKYMFVANELPV
+826 YTGKYIFVANELPV

-854 NSQIKNYNNTLQ
+854 NSQIKNYNNSLQ
-866 KIANELGLKS
+866 KIASELGLKS

-926 DDEDNEINGVNPI
+926 DDEDSGINGVNPL

-967 VDYRNPN
+967 ISYKSPN
-974 TIKAMSEV
+974 TIKSRTEYV
-982 LGSTRYYQPSWVIPY
+982 GSTLYTQPSWVILN
-997 QTYGWDCSS
+997 QTIGYDCSS
-1006 YVGCCYDYA
+1006 FTGVCYEYA
-1015 GIPDLKGLSCSAN
+1015 GIEYLKGLSCSAGS
-1028 TLQQKLKQLGAEYW
+1028 LQTVCKNHGAEFWRYTGQESVDKLKE
-1042 LYKEEGLRDAKPGD
+1042 GD
-1056 IVLCVNDGISFSR
+1056 IIMVANY
-1069 NNVFTCRTHHVMIYG
+1069 NVTDSNMTTVSTHHVMISG
-1084 YSDYEMYE
+1084 GGNTVLH
-1092 ASGYSSGIRK
+1092 ASGFTSGILK
-1102 GKRTFDKN
+1102 QKVNFTNKH
-1110 QWIFFRLP
+1110 FFIRIKE
-1118 QVAEA
+1118 VAEA
-1123 DKNTSNG
+1123 DNSN
-1130 NTNIGNGVEE
+1130 NITNPSDSEHPNVFYEE
-1140 YKNCFNEQGIINGHE
+1140 GTIDGMNYVAKLTHS
-1155 YIYKFKG
+1155 
-1162 LRCTCYNATENDK
+1162 RCTAYGTPSPVGA
-1175 GGRSGLGTH
+1175 GGNL
-1184 IGKTFGCG
+1184 IVGKSCG
-1192 NLPYGTL
+1192 AHNLPYNT
-1199 VYFPELDGKIWR
+1199 
-1211 NADGSQIKLDGILMA
+1211 KLYIPSTKKYNGDGIWYVKDTGGYT
-1226 TDSGILMTDCDIVAG
+1226 TDFDLLISKSASEAVKMMGSPLDTDV
-1241 STIQACTSNWTNPK
+1241 
-1255 RLDGYILEWGT
+1255 YILEYGDGKMSW
-1266 SNIKNYS
+1266 S
-1273 FTDTYKIAYN
+1273 FTEAIEWCNGYYGVGYFHKSWTYYMKYGGCTINLWKFKDHDKYIKSKSWYN
-1283 NGNLSRFKTAF
+1283 KL
-1294 KNYMNNGDGVLINF
+1294 
-1308 TKFYDT
+1308 
-1314 DKNIRNTIYWTI
+1314 
-1326 LNS
+1326 

>member
-1 MNDIIIKELKPI
+1 MNEIIIKELKPI
-13 QEITLTK
+13 KHITLTK

-30 IFYLTEESRNI
+30 LFYLNEETRSI

-46 IIFTIPLRYRD
+46 ISFTIPLKYRN
-57 NFSKKMV
+57 NFSKEMHD
-64 NYYVYD
+64 YYVYD

-81 GEYFVIKEINENQSN
+81 GEYFVIKEITENQSN
-96 HTKTITAY
+96 HTKSITAY
-104 GLEKKLEKNTIAL
+104 GLENKLEKNTIAL

-126 KDEDIYVYSFD
+126 KDEETNIYSFD
-137 EYLYQQTGWRL
+137 EYLYQQTGWKL
-148 GHIDDS
+148 GHIDDE

-163 KMRMQEETNTS
+163 KVRMQEETNTS

-189 VPIFDRKNKL
+189 VPIFDRVNKK

-213 LVLNKDNYLK
+213 LILHKDNYLK
-223 SLEKTFNSSDIVT
+223 SLEKTYNSSDIVT

-243 EEECVVEEANPTGLN
+243 EEECIVEEANPTGLN

-284 KLTPKRMEKWKE
+284 ELTPKRMEKWKE
-296 YVSLKAQKNS
+296 CVSLKTQKNS

-332 SDMETEEEYYLL
+332 TDMETEEEYYLL

-353 SNLELQSISSQ
+353 SNLELQSVSSQ

-388 ETSEDEAGNL
+388 ETSEDDAGNL
-398 LFNENLLS
+398 LFNEKLLN

-419 DSFVDAN
+419 DSFLDAN
-426 ELIKTGK
+426 ELIKTGQ

-440 KPTVEFSIDSV
+440 KPTVEFTIDSV
-451 NFVNRLLGDKT
+451 NFISRLLGDKT
-462 RLNPEIQLG
+462 RLIPNVQLG
-471 LGDIIST
+471 LGDVIST
-478 YDKERDKEDLVFF
+478 YDKERNKEDLVFF
-491 TGWTMNYEDNKL
+491 TGWSMNYNDNTL
-503 DLTFSNKK
+503 NLTFSNKK
-511 TNKED
+511 TNKEN

-546 NKVNSTL
+546 NKVNSSL
-553 ITDIDLDLDFSPNK
+553 VTDINLDLDFSPDK
-567 AYVDSVSSVDL
+567 AYIDSVSSVDL
-578 SQHTL
+578 SQHTIE
-583 NINLN
+583 INLD
-588 EEYILKATILP
+588 EEYILKATVLP
-599 DTAKNKNVI
+599 DTAKNKNMI

-613 ENIASVSDG
+613 ENIASVTDG

-687 IPSNANQSITYIS
+687 IPTNANQSITYIS

-730 NTKIKASCTV
+730 NAKIKASCTV
-740 TVSNKEAEINIEDLD
+740 TVSGKEAEINIDDLD

-772 LNPKMTY
+772 LAPKMTY

-786 FNIATYP
+786 FDIATYP

-811 DISKIKI
+811 DISKIKT

-826 YTGKYMFVANELPV
+826 YTGKYIFVANELPV
-840 GINYATV
+840 GINYATT
-847 DYSYEQL
+847 DYTYEQL
-854 NSQIKNYNNTLQ
+854 NSQIKNYNNMLQ
-866 KIANELGLKS
+866 KITNELGLKS

-884 ENDILASHYTYNG
+884 ESEILASHYTYNG

-913 YQIKNNVGTFIPP
+913 YQIKNNVGSFIPP
-926 DDEDNEINGVNPI
+926 DDNEDNETNRVNPI

-952 MCVNHQANYSQRYRT
+952 MCVNHLSNYSQRYRT
-967 VDYRNPN
+967 ISYKAPN
-974 TIKAMSEV
+974 TIKSRTEYV
-982 LGSTRYYQPSWVIPY
+982 GNQLFYQPSWVVLN
-997 QTYGWDCSS
+997 QTIGYDCSS
-1006 YVGCCYDYA
+1006 FTGVCYEYA
-1015 GIPDLKGLSCSAN
+1015 GIEYLKGLSCSAGS
-1028 TLQQKLKQLGAEYW
+1028 LQTVCKNHGAEFWRYTGQESVDKLKE
-1042 LYKEEGLRDAKPGD
+1042 GD
-1056 IVLCVNDGISFSR
+1056 IIMVANY
-1069 NNVFTCRTHHVMIYG
+1069 NVTDSNMATVSTHHVMISG
-1084 YSDYEMYE
+1084 GGNTVLH
-1092 ASGYSSGIRK
+1092 ASGFTSGILK
-1102 GKRTFDKN
+1102 QKINFTNKH
-1110 QWIFFRLP
+1110 FFIRIKE
-1118 QVAEA
+1118 VAEA
-1123 DKNTSNG
+1123 DNSNNITSPSDSEHPNVFYENG
-1130 NTNIGNGVEE
+1130 TIDGVN
-1140 YKNCFNEQGIINGHE
+1140 YVAKLTHS
-1155 YIYKFKG
+1155 
-1162 LRCTCYNATENDK
+1162 RCTAYGTPSPVGA
-1175 GGRSGLGTH
+1175 GGNL
-1184 IGKTFGCG
+1184 IVGKSCG
-1192 NLPYGTL
+1192 AHNLPYNT
-1199 VYFPELDGKIWR
+1199 
-1211 NADGSQIKLDGILMA
+1211 KLYIPSTKKYNGDGIWYVKDTGGYT
-1226 TDSGILMTDCDIVAG
+1226 TDFDLLISKSASEAVKMMGSPLDTDV
-1241 STIQACTSNWTNPK
+1241 
-1255 RLDGYILEWGT
+1255 YILEYGDGKMSW
-1266 SNIKNYS
+1266 S
-1273 FTDTYKIAYN
+1273 FTEAIEWCNGYYGVGYFHKSWTYYMKYGGCTIN
-1283 NGNLSRFKTAF
+1283 IWKFKDHD
-1294 KNYMNNGDGVLINF
+1294 KYI
-1308 TKFYDT
+1308 KSQPWYD
-1314 DKNIRNTIYWTI
+1314 K
-1326 LNS
+1326 L

>member
-1 MNDIIIKELKPI
+1 MNDVIIKELKPI
-13 QEITLTK
+13 QEIVLTK

-46 IIFTIPLRYRD
+46 ITFTIPLRYRD

-96 HTKTITAY
+96 HTKEITAY

-126 KDEDIYVYSFD
+126 KDEETYTYSFD

-163 KMRMQEETNTS
+163 KLRMQEETNTS

-243 EEECVVEEANPTGLN
+243 EEECIVEEANPTGLN

-284 KLTPKRMEKWKE
+284 ELTPKRMEKWKE
-296 YVSLKAQKNS
+296 YISLKAQKNS

-332 SDMETEEEYYLL
+332 TDMETEEEYYLL

-353 SNLELQSISSQ
+353 SNLELQSVSSQ

-462 RLNPEIQLG
+462 RLSPEIQLG
-471 LGDIIST
+471 LGDVIST
-478 YDKERDKEDLVFF
+478 YDKERDKEELVFF

-503 DLTFSNKK
+503 GLTFSNKK

-553 ITDIDLDLDFSPNK
+553 MTGMDLDLDFSPNK

-672 LEIDKHESVYLLPTV
+672 LEIDRRESVYLLPTV
-687 IPSNANQSITYIS
+687 IPTNANQSITYIS

-740 TVSNKEAEINIEDLD
+740 TVSGKEAEINIDDLD

-772 LNPKMTY
+772 LAPKMTY

-786 FNIATYP
+786 FDITTYP

-826 YTGKYMFVANELPV
+826 YTGKYIFVANELPV

-854 NSQIKNYNNTLQ
+854 NSQIKNYNNMLQ

-884 ENDILASHYTYNG
+884 ENEVLASHYTYNG

-913 YQIKNNVGTFIPP
+913 YQIKNNVSSFIPP
-926 DDEDNEINGVNPI
+926 DDEDNETNGVNPI

-952 MCVNHQANYSQRYRT
+952 MCVNHLSNYSQRYRT
-967 VDYRNPN
+967 ISYKAPN
-974 TIKAMSEV
+974 TIKSRTEYV
-982 LGSTRYYQPSWVIPY
+982 GNQLFYQPSWVILN
-997 QTYGWDCSS
+997 QTIGYDCSS
-1006 YVGCCYDYA
+1006 FTGVCYEYA
-1015 GIPDLKGLSCSAN
+1015 GIEYLKGLSCSAGS
-1028 TLQQKLKQLGAEYW
+1028 LQTVCKNHGAEFWRYTGQESVDKLKE
-1042 LYKEEGLRDAKPGD
+1042 GD
-1056 IVLCVNDGISFSR
+1056 IIMVANY
-1069 NNVFTCRTHHVMIYG
+1069 NVTDSNMTTVSTHHVMISG
-1084 YSDYEMYE
+1084 GGNTVLH
-1092 ASGYSSGIRK
+1092 ASGFTSGILK
-1102 GKRTFDKN
+1102 QKINFTNKH
-1110 QWIFFRLP
+1110 FFIRIKE
-1118 QVAEA
+1118 VAEA
-1123 DKNTSNG
+1123 DNSNNITSPSDSEHPNVFYENG
-1130 NTNIGNGVEE
+1130 TIDGVNYVAKLTNCCMTG
-1140 YKNCFNEQGIINGHE
+1140 YYSAK
-1155 YIYKFKG
+1155 Y
-1162 LRCTCYNATENDK
+1162 TT
-1175 GGRSGLGTH
+1175 GGSGLPLEVAKSVGSY
-1184 IGKTFGCG
+1184 
-1192 NLPYGTL
+1192 NLPYGSKIYIPFLKGRWGNKDGIVTVCDTGVGGTDFDL
-1199 VYFPELDGKIWR
+1199 FLGKSYSDVSSKMTNPLRVDAYIIEYGNKPLAWSYTQSYNWAMNYYGKI
-1211 NADGSQIKLDGILMA
+1211 SQYK
-1226 TDSGILMTDCDIVAG
+1226 TRF
-1241 STIQACTSNWTNPK
+1241 TSYMK
-1255 RLDGYILEWGT
+1255 YGGT
-1266 SNIKNYS
+1266 
-1273 FTDTYKIAYN
+1273 
-1283 NGNLSRFKTAF
+1283 
-1294 KNYMNNGDGVLINF
+1294 LINF
-1308 TKFYDT
+1308 WKFKED
-1314 DKNIRNTIYWTI
+1314 DKTFFE
-1326 LNS
+1326 NSWINQIWDK

>member
-1 MNDIIIKELKPI
+1 MNDVIIKELKPI
-13 QEITLTK
+13 QEIVLTK

-46 IIFTIPLRYRD
+46 ITFTIPLRYRD
-57 NFSKKMV
+57 NFSKKMA

-81 GEYFVIKEINENQSN
+81 GECFVIKEINENQSN
-96 HTKTITAY
+96 HTKEITAY
-104 GLEKKLEKNTIAL
+104 GLEKKLEKNTIVL

-126 KDEDIYVYSFD
+126 KDEDTYTYSFD

-163 KMRMQEETNTS
+163 KLRMQEETNTS

-243 EEECVVEEANPTGLN
+243 EEECIVEEANPTGLN

-284 KLTPKRMEKWKE
+284 ELTPKRMEKWKE

-332 SDMETEEEYYLL
+332 TDMETEEEYYLL

-353 SNLELQSISSQ
+353 SNLELQSVSSQ

-388 ETSEDEAGNL
+388 ETSEDDAGNL

-440 KPTVEFSIDSV
+440 KPTVEFSIDSA
-451 NFVNRLLGDKT
+451 NFVNRLLGNKT
-462 RLNPEIQLG
+462 RLSLEIQLG
-471 LGDIIST
+471 LGDVIST
-478 YDKERDKEDLVFF
+478 YDKERDKEELIFF

-503 DLTFSNKK
+503 SLTFSNKK

-531 KIISVNKWLW
+531 KIVSVNKWLW

-553 ITDIDLDLDFSPNK
+553 MTGMDLDLDFSPNK

-578 SQHTL
+578 NQHTL

-687 IPSNANQSITYIS
+687 IPTNANQSITYIS

-730 NTKIKASCTV
+730 NAKIKASCTV
-740 TVSNKEAEINIEDLD
+740 TVSGKEAEINIDDLD

-772 LNPKMTY
+772 LAPKMTY

-786 FNIATYP
+786 FDITTYP

-799 VVMLGLNNDSLC
+799 VIMLGLNNESLC
-811 DISKIKI
+811 DISKIKT

-826 YTGKYMFVANELPV
+826 YTGKYIFVANELPV
-840 GINYATV
+840 GINYVTT
-847 DYSYEQL
+847 DYTYEQL

-884 ENDILASHYTYNG
+884 ESDILASHYTYNG

-913 YQIKNNVGTFIPP
+913 YQIKNNVNSFIPP
-926 DDEDNEINGVNPI
+926 DDEDSGINGINII

-952 MCVNHQANYSQRYRT
+952 MCVNHLSNYSQRYRT
-967 VDYRNPN
+967 ISYKIPN
-974 TIKAMSEV
+974 TIKSRTEYV
-982 LGSTRYYQPSWVIPY
+982 GNTLYTQPSWVVLN
-997 QTYGWDCSS
+997 QTIGYDCSS
-1006 YVGCCYDYA
+1006 FTGVCYEYA
-1015 GIPDLKGLSCSAN
+1015 GIEYLKGLSCSAGS
-1028 TLQQKLKQLGAEYW
+1028 LQTVCRNHGAEFWRYTGQESVDKLKE
-1042 LYKEEGLRDAKPGD
+1042 GD
-1056 IVLCVNDGISFSR
+1056 IIMVANYNVTD
-1069 NNVFTCRTHHVMIYG
+1069 NNMTTVSTHHVMISG
-1084 YSDYEMYE
+1084 GGNTVLH
-1092 ASGYSSGIRK
+1092 ASGFTSGILK
-1102 GKRTFDKN
+1102 QKINFTNKH
-1110 QWIFFRLP
+1110 FFIRIKE
-1118 QVAEA
+1118 VAEA
-1123 DKNTSNG
+1123 DNSNNITSPSDSEHPNVFYENG
-1130 NTNIGNGVEE
+1130 TIDGVN
-1140 YKNCFNEQGIINGHE
+1140 YVAKLTHS
-1155 YIYKFKG
+1155 
-1162 LRCTCYNATENDK
+1162 RCTAYGTPSPVGA
-1175 GGRSGLGTH
+1175 GGNL
-1184 IGKTFGCG
+1184 IVGKSCG
-1192 NLPYGTL
+1192 AHNLPYNT
-1199 VYFPELDGKIWR
+1199 
-1211 NADGSQIKLDGILMA
+1211 KLYIPSTKKYNGDGIWYVKDTGGYT
-1226 TDSGILMTDCDIVAG
+1226 TDFDLLISKSASEAVKMMGSPLDTDV
-1241 STIQACTSNWTNPK
+1241 
-1255 RLDGYILEWGT
+1255 YILEYGDGKMSW
-1266 SNIKNYS
+1266 S
-1273 FTDTYKIAYN
+1273 FTEAIEWCNGYYGVGYFHKSWTYYMKYGGCTI
-1283 NGNLSRFKTAF
+1283 NLWKFKDDDKTI
-1294 KNYMNNGDGVLINF
+1294 KSQPW
-1308 TKFYDT
+1308 YD
-1314 DKNIRNTIYWTI
+1314 K
-1326 LNS
+1326 L

>member
-13 QEITLTK
+13 QKIALTK

-46 IIFTIPLRYRD
+46 ITFTIPLRYRD

-126 KDEDIYVYSFD
+126 KDEDAYVYSFD

-243 EEECVVEEANPTGLN
+243 EEECIVEEANPTGLN

-296 YVSLKAQKNS
+296 YISLKAQKNS

-462 RLNPEIQLG
+462 RLSPEIQLG

-658 SNVNV
+658 NNVNV

-672 LEIDKHESVYLLPTV
+672 LEIDRHESVYLLPTV
-687 IPSNANQSITYIS
+687 IPANANQSITYIS

-779 FGNIVED
+779 IGNIVED
-786 FNIATYP
+786 FDITTYP

-811 DISKIKI
+811 DISKIKT

-826 YTGKYMFVANELPV
+826 YTGKYIFVADELPV
-840 GINYATV
+840 GINYVTT
-847 DYSYEQL
+847 DYTYEQL
-854 NSQIKNYNNTLQ
+854 NSQIKNYNNSLQ
-866 KIANELGLKS
+866 KIASELGLKS

-926 DDEDNEINGVNPI
+926 DDEDNEINGVNHT

-967 VDYRNPN
+967 ISYKSPN
-974 TIKAMSEV
+974 TIKSRTEYV
-982 LGSTRYYQPSWVIPY
+982 GNTLYTQPSWVVLN
-997 QTYGWDCSS
+997 QTIGYDCSS
-1006 YVGCCYDYA
+1006 FTGVCYEYA
-1015 GIPDLKGLSCSAN
+1015 GIEYLKGLSCSAGS
-1028 TLQQKLKQLGAEYW
+1028 LQTVCRNHGAEFWRYTGQESVDKLKE
-1042 LYKEEGLRDAKPGD
+1042 GD
-1056 IVLCVNDGISFSR
+1056 IIMVANYNVTD
-1069 NNVFTCRTHHVMIYG
+1069 NNMTTVSTHHVMISG
-1084 YSDYEMYE
+1084 GGNTVLH
-1092 ASGYSSGIRK
+1092 ASGFTSGILK
-1102 GKRTFDKN
+1102 QKINFTNKH
-1110 QWIFFRLP
+1110 FFIRIKE
-1118 QVAEA
+1118 VAEA
-1123 DKNTSNG
+1123 DKNTSHG
-1130 NTNIGNGVEE
+1130 NTNTGNGVEE
-1140 YKNCFNEQGIINGHE
+1140 YKNCFNEQGVINGHE

-1199 VYFPELDGKIWR
+1199 VYFPELDGKIWT
-1211 NADGSQIKLDGILMA
+1211 NADGSQIKLDGMLMA

-1255 RLDGYILEWGT
+1255 RLDGYVIKWGD

>member
-1 MNDIIIKELKPI
+1 MNDVIIKELKPI
-13 QEITLTK
+13 QEIVLTK

-46 IIFTIPLRYRD
+46 ITFTIPLRYRD
-57 NFSKKMV
+57 NFSKKMA

-81 GEYFVIKEINENQSN
+81 GECFVIKEINENQSN
-96 HTKTITAY
+96 HTKEITAY
-104 GLEKKLEKNTIAL
+104 GLEKKLEKNTIVL

-126 KDEDIYVYSFD
+126 KDEDTYTYSFD

-163 KMRMQEETNTS
+163 KLRMQEETNTS

-243 EEECVVEEANPTGLN
+243 EEECIVEEANPTGLN

-284 KLTPKRMEKWKE
+284 ELTPKRMEKWKE

-332 SDMETEEEYYLL
+332 TDMETEEEYYLL

-353 SNLELQSISSQ
+353 SNLELQSVSSQ

-388 ETSEDEAGNL
+388 ETSEDDAGNL

-440 KPTVEFSIDSV
+440 KPTVEFSIDSA
-451 NFVNRLLGDKT
+451 NFVNRLLGNKT
-462 RLNPEIQLG
+462 RLSLEIQLG
-471 LGDIIST
+471 LGDVIST
-478 YDKERDKEDLVFF
+478 YDKERDKEELVFF

-503 DLTFSNKK
+503 SLTFSNKK

-531 KIISVNKWLW
+531 KIVSVNKWLW

-553 ITDIDLDLDFSPNK
+553 MTGMDLDLDFSPNK

-578 SQHTL
+578 NQHTL

-687 IPSNANQSITYIS
+687 IPTNANQSITYIS

-730 NTKIKASCTV
+730 NAKIKASCTV
-740 TVSNKEAEINIEDLD
+740 TVSGKEAEINIDDLD

-772 LNPKMTY
+772 LAPKMTY

-786 FNIATYP
+786 FDITTYP

-799 VVMLGLNNDSLC
+799 VIMLGLNNESLC
-811 DISKIKI
+811 DISKIKT

-826 YTGKYMFVANELPV
+826 YTGKYIFVANELPV
-840 GINYATV
+840 GINYVTT
-847 DYSYEQL
+847 DYTYEQL

-884 ENDILASHYTYNG
+884 ESDILASHYTYNG

-913 YQIKNNVGTFIPP
+913 YQIKNNVNSFIPP
-926 DDEDNEINGVNPI
+926 DDEDSGINGINII

-952 MCVNHQANYSQRYRT
+952 MCVNHLSNYSQRYRT
-967 VDYRNPN
+967 ISYKIPN
-974 TIKAMSEV
+974 TIKSRTEYV
-982 LGSTRYYQPSWVIPY
+982 GNTLYTQPSWVVLN
-997 QTYGWDCSS
+997 QTIGYDCSS
-1006 YVGCCYDYA
+1006 FTGVCYEYA
-1015 GIPDLKGLSCSAN
+1015 GIEYLKGLSCSAGS
-1028 TLQQKLKQLGAEYW
+1028 LQTVCRNHGAEFWRYTGQESVDKLKE
-1042 LYKEEGLRDAKPGD
+1042 GD
-1056 IVLCVNDGISFSR
+1056 IIMVANYNVTD
-1069 NNVFTCRTHHVMIYG
+1069 NNMTTVSTHHVMISG
-1084 YSDYEMYE
+1084 GGNTVLH
-1092 ASGYSSGIRK
+1092 ASGFTSGILK
-1102 GKRTFDKN
+1102 QKINFTNKH
-1110 QWIFFRLP
+1110 FFIRIKE
-1118 QVAEA
+1118 VAEA
-1123 DKNTSNG
+1123 DNSNNITSPSDSEHPNVFYENG
-1130 NTNIGNGVEE
+1130 TIDGVN
-1140 YKNCFNEQGIINGHE
+1140 YVAKLTHS
-1155 YIYKFKG
+1155 
-1162 LRCTCYNATENDK
+1162 RCTAYGTPSPVGA
-1175 GGRSGLGTH
+1175 GGNL
-1184 IGKTFGCG
+1184 IVGKSCG
-1192 NLPYGTL
+1192 AHNLPYNT
-1199 VYFPELDGKIWR
+1199 
-1211 NADGSQIKLDGILMA
+1211 KLYIPSTKKYNGDGIWYVKDTGGYT
-1226 TDSGILMTDCDIVAG
+1226 TDFDLLISKSASEAVKMMGSPLDTDV
-1241 STIQACTSNWTNPK
+1241 
-1255 RLDGYILEWGT
+1255 YILEYGDGKMSW
-1266 SNIKNYS
+1266 S
-1273 FTDTYKIAYN
+1273 FTEAIEWCNGYYGVGYFHKSWTYYMKYGGCTI
-1283 NGNLSRFKTAF
+1283 NLWKFKDDDKTI
-1294 KNYMNNGDGVLINF
+1294 KSQPW
-1308 TKFYDT
+1308 YD
-1314 DKNIRNTIYWTI
+1314 K
-1326 LNS
+1326 L

>member
-13 QEITLTK
+13 QEIALTK

-46 IIFTIPLRYRD
+46 ITFTIPLKYRD

-81 GEYFVIKEINENQSN
+81 DEYFVIKEINENQSN

-126 KDEDIYVYSFD
+126 KDEDTYVYSFD

-296 YVSLKAQKNS
+296 YISLKAQKNS

-369 RELKELDIKINRLN
+369 RELKELDVKINRLN

-462 RLNPEIQLG
+462 RLSPEIQLG

-478 YDKERDKEDLVFF
+478 YDKERDKEELVFF

-588 EEYILKATILP
+588 EEYVLKATILP

-658 SNVNV
+658 NNVNV

-687 IPSNANQSITYIS
+687 IPANANQSITYIS

-711 GLITGVGQGKCT
+711 GLITGVDQGKCT

-779 FGNIVED
+779 IGNIVED
-786 FNIATYP
+786 FDITTYP

-799 VVMLGLNNDSLC
+799 VIMLGLNDDSLC
-811 DISKIKI
+811 DISKIKT

-826 YTGKYMFVANELPV
+826 YTGKYIFVANELPV

-854 NSQIKNYNNTLQ
+854 NSQIKNYNNSLQ
-866 KIANELGLKS
+866 KIASELGLKS

-926 DDEDNEINGVNPI
+926 DDEDSGINGVNPL

-952 MCVNHQANYSQRYRT
+952 MCVNHKANYSQRYRT
-967 VDYRNPN
+967 ISYKSPN
-974 TIKAMSEV
+974 TIKSRTEYV
-982 LGSTRYYQPSWVIPY
+982 GSTLYTQPSWVILN
-997 QTYGWDCSS
+997 QTIGYDCSS
-1006 YVGCCYDYA
+1006 FTGVCYEYA
-1015 GIPDLKGLSCSAN
+1015 GIEYLKGLSCSAGS
-1028 TLQQKLKQLGAEYW
+1028 LQTVCKNHGAEFWRYTGQESVDKLKE
-1042 LYKEEGLRDAKPGD
+1042 GD
-1056 IVLCVNDGISFSR
+1056 IIMVANY
-1069 NNVFTCRTHHVMIYG
+1069 NVTDSNMTTVSTHHVMISG
-1084 YSDYEMYE
+1084 GGNTVLH
-1092 ASGYSSGIRK
+1092 ASGFTSGILK
-1102 GKRTFDKN
+1102 QKINFTNKH
-1110 QWIFFRLP
+1110 FFIRIKE
-1118 QVAEA
+1118 VAEA
-1123 DKNTSNG
+1123 DKNVSSG
-1130 NTNIGNGVEE
+1130 NTNSNVSDSEHPNVFYENGTIDGVN
-1140 YKNCFNEQGIINGHE
+1140 YVAKLTHS
-1155 YIYKFKG
+1155 
-1162 LRCTCYNATENDK
+1162 RCTAYGTPSPVGA
-1175 GGRSGLGTH
+1175 GGNL
-1184 IGKTFGCG
+1184 IVGKSCG
-1192 NLPYGTL
+1192 AHNLPYNT
-1199 VYFPELDGKIWR
+1199 
-1211 NADGSQIKLDGILMA
+1211 KLYIPSTKKYNGDGIWYVKDTGGYT
-1226 TDSGILMTDCDIVAG
+1226 TDFDLLISKSASEAVKMMGSPLDTDV
-1241 STIQACTSNWTNPK
+1241 
-1255 RLDGYILEWGT
+1255 YILEYGDGKMSW
-1266 SNIKNYS
+1266 S
-1273 FTDTYKIAYN
+1273 FTEAIEWCNGYYGVGYFHKSWTYYMKYGGCTINLWKFKDHDKYIKSKSWYN
-1283 NGNLSRFKTAF
+1283 KL
-1294 KNYMNNGDGVLINF
+1294 
-1308 TKFYDT
+1308 
-1314 DKNIRNTIYWTI
+1314 
-1326 LNS
+1326 

>member
-1 MNDIIIKELKPI
+1 MNDVIIKELKPI
-13 QEITLTK
+13 QEIVLTK

-46 IIFTIPLRYRD
+46 ITFTIPLRYRD

-96 HTKTITAY
+96 HTKEITAY

-126 KDEDIYVYSFD
+126 KDEETYTYSFD

-163 KMRMQEETNTS
+163 KLRMQEETNTS

-243 EEECVVEEANPTGLN
+243 EEECIVEEANPTGLN

-284 KLTPKRMEKWKE
+284 VLTPKRMEKWKE

-332 SDMETEEEYYLL
+332 TDMETEEEYYLL

-353 SNLELQSISSQ
+353 SNLELQSVSSQ

-369 RELKELDIKINRLN
+369 KELKELDIKINRLN

-398 LFNENLLS
+398 LFNEKLLS

-440 KPTVEFSIDSV
+440 KPTIEFSIDSV
-451 NFVNRLLGDKT
+451 NFVNRLLGDKS
-462 RLNPEIQLG
+462 RLSPEIQLG
-471 LGDIIST
+471 LGDVIST
-478 YDKERDKEDLVFF
+478 YDKERNKEDLVFF

-503 DLTFSNKK
+503 NLTFSNKK

-531 KIISVNKWLW
+531 KIVSVNKWLW

-553 ITDIDLDLDFSPNK
+553 MTNINLDLDFSPNK

-578 SQHTL
+578 NQHTL

-687 IPSNANQSITYIS
+687 IPTNANQSITYIS

-723 ITAISNK
+723 ITVISNK
-730 NTKIKASCTV
+730 NAKIKASCTV
-740 TVSNKEAEINIEDLD
+740 TVSGKEAEINIDDLD

-772 LNPKMTY
+772 LAPKMTY

-786 FNIATYP
+786 FDITTYP

-799 VVMLGLNNDSLC
+799 VIMLGLNNDSLC
-811 DISKIKI
+811 DISKIKT
-818 LLNSIKTK
+818 LLDSIKTK
-826 YTGKYMFVANELPV
+826 YTGKYIFVANELPV
-840 GINYATV
+840 GINYATT
-847 DYSYEQL
+847 DYTYEQL
-854 NSQIKNYNNTLQ
+854 NSQIKNYNNMLQ

-884 ENDILASHYTYNG
+884 ESNILASHYTYNG

-913 YQIKNNVGTFIPP
+913 YQIKNNVSSFIPP
-926 DDEDNEINGVNPI
+926 DDEDSGTNGVNPI

-967 VDYRNPN
+967 ISYKAPN
-974 TIKAMSEV
+974 TIKSRTEYV
-982 LGSTRYYQPSWVIPY
+982 SGTLYTQPSWVVLN
-997 QTYGWDCSS
+997 QTIGYDCSS
-1006 YVGCCYDYA
+1006 FTGVCYEYA
-1015 GIPDLKGLSCSAN
+1015 GIEYLKGLSCSAGS
-1028 TLQQKLKQLGAEYW
+1028 LQTVCRNHGAEFWRYTGQESVDKLKE
-1042 LYKEEGLRDAKPGD
+1042 GD
-1056 IVLCVNDGISFSR
+1056 IIMVANYNVTD
-1069 NNVFTCRTHHVMIYG
+1069 NNMTTVSTHHVMISG
-1084 YSDYEMYE
+1084 GGNTVLH
-1092 ASGYSSGIRK
+1092 ASGFTSGILK
-1102 GKRTFDKN
+1102 QKINFTNKH
-1110 QWIFFRLP
+1110 FFIRIKE
-1118 QVAEA
+1118 VAEA
-1123 DKNTSNG
+1123 DKNISNG
-1130 NTNIGNGVEE
+1130 NTPTTSDKEHPNVFYENGTIDGVN
-1140 YKNCFNEQGIINGHE
+1140 YVAKLTNCCMTG
-1155 YIYKFKG
+1155 YYSAKY
-1162 LRCTCYNATENDK
+1162 TT
-1175 GGRSGLGTH
+1175 GGSGLPLEVAKSVGSY
-1184 IGKTFGCG
+1184 
-1192 NLPYGTL
+1192 NLPYASKIYIPFLKGKWGNKDGIVTVCDTGVGGTDFDL
-1199 VYFPELDGKIWR
+1199 FLGKSYSDVSSKMTNPLRVDAYIVEYGNKPLAWSYTQSYNWAMNYYGKI
-1211 NADGSQIKLDGILMA
+1211 SQYK
-1226 TDSGILMTDCDIVAG
+1226 TRF
-1241 STIQACTSNWTNPK
+1241 TSYMK
-1255 RLDGYILEWGT
+1255 YGGT
-1266 SNIKNYS
+1266 
-1273 FTDTYKIAYN
+1273 
-1283 NGNLSRFKTAF
+1283 
-1294 KNYMNNGDGVLINF
+1294 LINF
-1308 TKFYDT
+1308 WKFKED
-1314 DKNIRNTIYWTI
+1314 DKTFFE
-1326 LNS
+1326 NSWINQIWDK

>member
-13 QEITLTK
+13 QEIALTK

-46 IIFTIPLRYRD
+46 ITFTIPLKYRD

-81 GEYFVIKEINENQSN
+81 DEYFVIKEINENQSN

-126 KDEDIYVYSFD
+126 KDEDTYVYSFD

-296 YVSLKAQKNS
+296 YISLKAQKNS

-369 RELKELDIKINRLN
+369 RELKELDVKINRLN

-462 RLNPEIQLG
+462 RLSPEIQLG

-478 YDKERDKEDLVFF
+478 YDKERDKEELVFF

-588 EEYILKATILP
+588 EEYVLKATILP

-658 SNVNV
+658 NNVNV

-687 IPSNANQSITYIS
+687 IPANANQSITYIS

-711 GLITGVGQGKCT
+711 GLITGVDQGKCT

-779 FGNIVED
+779 IGNIVED
-786 FNIATYP
+786 FDITTYP

-799 VVMLGLNNDSLC
+799 VIMLGLNDDSLC
-811 DISKIKI
+811 DISKIKT

-826 YTGKYMFVANELPV
+826 YTGKYIFVANELPV

-854 NSQIKNYNNTLQ
+854 NSQIKNYNNSLQ
-866 KIANELGLKS
+866 KIASELGLKS

-926 DDEDNEINGVNPI
+926 DDEDSGINGVNPL

-967 VDYRNPN
+967 ISYKAPN
-974 TIKAMSEV
+974 TIKSRTEYV
-982 LGSTRYYQPSWVIPY
+982 GSTLYTQPSWVILN
-997 QTYGWDCSS
+997 QTIGYDCSS
-1006 YVGCCYDYA
+1006 FTGVCYEYA
-1015 GIPDLKGLSCSAN
+1015 GIEYLKGLSCSAGS
-1028 TLQQKLKQLGAEYW
+1028 LQTVCKNHGAEFWRYTGQESVDKLKE
-1042 LYKEEGLRDAKPGD
+1042 GD
-1056 IVLCVNDGISFSR
+1056 IIMVANY
-1069 NNVFTCRTHHVMIYG
+1069 NVTDSNMTTVSTHHVMISG
-1084 YSDYEMYE
+1084 GGNTVLH
-1092 ASGYSSGIRK
+1092 ASGFTSGILK
-1102 GKRTFDKN
+1102 QKVNFTNKH
-1110 QWIFFRLP
+1110 FFIRIKE
-1118 QVAEA
+1118 VAEA
-1123 DKNTSNG
+1123 DNSN
-1130 NTNIGNGVEE
+1130 NITNPSDSEHPNVFYEE
-1140 YKNCFNEQGIINGHE
+1140 GTIDGMNYVAKLTHS
-1155 YIYKFKG
+1155 
-1162 LRCTCYNATENDK
+1162 RCTAYGTPSPVGA
-1175 GGRSGLGTH
+1175 GGNL
-1184 IGKTFGCG
+1184 IVGKSCG
-1192 NLPYGTL
+1192 AHNLPYNT
-1199 VYFPELDGKIWR
+1199 
-1211 NADGSQIKLDGILMA
+1211 KLYIPSTKKYNGDGIWYVKDTGGYT
-1226 TDSGILMTDCDIVAG
+1226 TDFDLLISKSASEAVKMMGSPLDTDV
-1241 STIQACTSNWTNPK
+1241 
-1255 RLDGYILEWGT
+1255 YILEYGDGKMSW
-1266 SNIKNYS
+1266 S
-1273 FTDTYKIAYN
+1273 FTEAIEWCNGYYGVGYFHKSWTYYMKYGGCTINLWKFKDHDKYIKSKSWYN
-1283 NGNLSRFKTAF
+1283 KL
-1294 KNYMNNGDGVLINF
+1294 
-1308 TKFYDT
+1308 
-1314 DKNIRNTIYWTI
+1314 
-1326 LNS
+1326 